1 MRNKTFYHI
10 KYRLSAILWIFL
22 STLSAVSAADVAT
35 LNVGC
40 FNIRFKT
47 SADQGELS
55 WDNRKSYV
63 ARTITDFGYD
73 IVGVNEMNAGSQQE
87 DMKRLLTEYSFVEW
101 GGNSSTVP
109 NQGTINAVLF
119 RTDKFDLLEE
129 GHYFLSTD
137 PSKSLLSWDNSNG
150 NKRFTVWAKLRVKAT
165 GEQLYYFITHLDH
178 QGSDA
183 RNEGTR
189 INIEKVRSISG
200 HYPAIICGDHNS
212 SAIRYPFYDLCSA
225 YLSDSRKVSETP
237 FPWPK
242 DGTLCKWDPEK
253 KDGTRLDYV
262 WVKGMKVHTY
272 RHINET
278 FGRGVTPSDHFPV
291 IASVSLEPF
300 TEKTHTRYVDINA
313 AEGGDGSKSAP
324 FRHIQEAVDATCN
337 GDTIYVAQG
346 QYTVTGTELSDGR
359 NATLDISHSLDIFGG
374 YDSAFEEVTG
384 CTVLSGDISGNDEIV
399 DGVWTGRE
407 ENAYRVVTVQKYCA
421 LTLRNFEIVGGN
433 ADGSATTGA
442 GIACLGSRLILDKVI
457 IRDNRSTGQGA
468 GIYAAGQL
476 LCTDCRFI
484 RNVSSANGGAYFTA
498 YAGVELWWRH
508 AMTGCYFSG
517 NEAVQGSAGYHS
529 GYSWAYLGHN
539 TYAGNKATYG
549 GTVSLNGTAYASR
562 TTLVNNTFVNNRI
575 EAVGGVI
582 NETKGGSAVYANL
595 NAASTVSI
603 INNTIVG
610 NHASC
615 YKNGVPTTDFCGA
628 AVHIYNG
635 TPFIFNNVIAG
646 NRSTSATGDVYNAGQ
661 PATTGYNLFS
671 STDNINITPSPTDI
685 SGTSVDASVLL
696 LGNMLESN
704 IVEGEIVPVLALNGG
719 PVETVKVKRRF
730 FGTHAIDVLPASQFD
745 EKLLNGD
752 VDNTI
757 ELRNKLIFDQRG
769 VARSTDGTSSIGA
782 YEYGKGGTGVTET
795 TAAADSPVRTY
806 QNGPTLYLSASTTLQ
821 DARIFSPAGSAVI
834 HLGEVSAGKTP
845 VDISRLYPG
854 VYILSW
860 KGGASRFIK
869 R

>member
-1 MRNKTFYHI
+1 MAFYHI
-10 KYRLSAILWIFL
+10 KYRLFAILWVLLPTIP
-22 STLSAVSAADVAT
+22 TVSVANTTT

-47 SADQGELS
+47 TADQGELS

-63 ARTITDFGYD
+63 ARTIIDFKYD

-87 DMKRLLTEYSFVEW
+87 DMKSLLPEYSFVEW

-109 NQGTINAVLF
+109 NQGTVNAVLF

-129 GHYFLSTD
+129 GHYFLCTD
-137 PSKSLLSWDNSNG
+137 PSKSLISWDNSSG
-150 NKRFTVWAKLRVKAT
+150 NKRFAVWAKLRVKET
-165 GEQLYYFITHLDH
+165 GELFYYFITHLDH
-178 QGSDA
+178 LGSDA

-225 YLSDSRKVSETP
+225 YLSDSRKVSEAP

-272 RHINET
+272 NHINET

-291 IASVSLEPF
+291 IVSISLMPFVAS
-300 TEKTHTRYVDINA
+300 HTRYVDINA
-313 AEGGDGSKSAP
+313 ADGGDGSKSAP
-324 FRHIQEAVDATCN
+324 FRNIQEAVDATCN

-346 QYTVTGTELSDGR
+346 HYSVSESELLKGR
-359 NATLDISHSLDIFGG
+359 SATLNIPHSLDIFGG
-374 YDSAFEEVTG
+374 YDSAFKEVTG
-384 CTVLSGDISGNDEIV
+384 RTVLSGDINGNDEIA
-399 DGVWTGRE
+399 DGVLTGNE

-421 LTLRNFEIVGGN
+421 LTLCNFEIVGGN
-433 ADGSATTGA
+433 ANGSVTTGA
-442 GIACLGSRLILDKVI
+442 GIAGLGSPLILNNVI
-457 IRDNRSTGQGA
+457 IRDNQSTGQGA

-476 LCTDCRFI
+476 LCTGCRFI
-484 RNVSSANGGAYFTA
+484 RNISSANGGAYFTA
-498 YAGVELWWRH
+498 YAGVELWWRY
-508 AMTGCYFSG
+508 AMTGCYFSE

-529 GYSWAYLGHN
+529 GYSWAYLGYN
-539 TYAGNKATYG
+539 TYACNRATYG
-549 GTVSLNGTAYASR
+549 GTVSLNGTAYASK

-575 EAVGGVI
+575 EATGGVI
-582 NETKGGSAVYANL
+582 NEIKGGSAVYANL
-595 NAASTVSI
+595 NAASTLSI
-603 INNTIVG
+603 VNNTIVG

-615 YKNGVPTTDFCGA
+615 YKNGTPTADFYGA

-646 NRSTSATGDVYNAGQ
+646 NRSTSIYTGDVYNAGQ
-661 PATTGYNLFS
+661 PATTGYNIFS
-671 STDNINITPSPTDI
+671 STDNIGITPAETDI
-685 SGTSVDASVLL
+685 LGTSADASILL

-704 IVEGEIVPVLALNGG
+704 IVEGDIVPVLALNGG
-719 PVETVKVKRRF
+719 PIETVKVKRRF
-730 FGTHAIDVLPASQFD
+730 FGSNAINVLPASQFE
-745 EKLLNGD
+745 EKLLKGD

-757 ELRNKLIFDQRG
+757 ELRDKLIFDQRG
-769 VARSTDGTSSIGA
+769 VERSTDGTSSIGA
-782 YEYGKGGTGVTET
+782 YEYGKGGTGITET
-795 TAAADSPVRTY
+795 AATSPVSTY
-806 QNGPTLYLSASTTLQ
+806 QNGSTLYLSAAMVLQ
-821 DARIFSPAGSAVI
+821 DVRIFSMTGSTVI
-834 HLGEVSAGKTP
+834 HLGEVNAGETP
-845 VDISRLYPG
+845 VNISRLYSG

-860 KGGASRFIK
+860 KGGTTRFVK
-869 R
+869 G

>member
-1 MRNKTFYHI
+1 MAFYHI
-10 KYRLSAILWIFL
+10 KYRLFAILWVLLPTIP
-22 STLSAVSAADVAT
+22 TVSVANTTT

-47 SADQGELS
+47 TADQGELS

-63 ARTITDFGYD
+63 ARTIIDFKYD

-87 DMKRLLTEYSFVEW
+87 DMKSLLPEYSFVEW

-109 NQGTINAVLF
+109 NQGTVNAVLF

-129 GHYFLSTD
+129 GHYFLCTD
-137 PSKSLLSWDNSNG
+137 PSKSLISWDNSSG
-150 NKRFTVWAKLRVKAT
+150 NKRFAVWAKLRVKET
-165 GEQLYYFITHLDH
+165 GELFYYFITHLDH
-178 QGSDA
+178 LGSDA

-225 YLSDSRKVSETP
+225 YLSDSRKVSEAP

-272 RHINET
+272 NHINET

-291 IASVSLEPF
+291 IVSISLMPFVAS
-300 TEKTHTRYVDINA
+300 HTRYVDINA
-313 AEGGDGSKSAP
+313 ADGGDGSKSAP
-324 FRHIQEAVDATCN
+324 FRNIQEAVDATCN

-346 QYTVTGTELSDGR
+346 HYSVTESELLKGR
-359 NATLDISHSLDIFGG
+359 SATLNIPHSLDIFGG
-374 YDSAFEEVTG
+374 YDSAFKEVTG
-384 CTVLSGDISGNDEIV
+384 RTVLSGDINGNDEIA
-399 DGVWTGRE
+399 DGVLTGNE

-421 LTLRNFEIVGGN
+421 LTLCNFEIVGGN
-433 ADGSATTGA
+433 ANGSVTTGA
-442 GIACLGSRLILDKVI
+442 GIAELGSPLILNNVI
-457 IRDNRSTGQGA
+457 IRDNQSTGQGA

-476 LCTDCRFI
+476 LCTGCRFI
-484 RNVSSANGGAYFTA
+484 RNISSANGGAYFTA
-498 YAGVELWWRH
+498 YAGVELWWRY
-508 AMTGCYFSG
+508 AMTGCYFSE

-529 GYSWAYLGHN
+529 GYSWAYLGYN
-539 TYAGNKATYG
+539 TYACNRATYG
-549 GTVSLNGTAYASR
+549 GTVSLNGTAYASK

-575 EAVGGVI
+575 EATGGVI
-582 NETKGGSAVYANL
+582 NEIKGGSAVYANL
-595 NAASTVSI
+595 NAASTLSI
-603 INNTIVG
+603 VNNTIVG

-615 YKNGVPTTDFCGA
+615 YKNGTPTADFYGA

-646 NRSTSATGDVYNAGQ
+646 NRSTSIYTGDVYNAGQ
-661 PATTGYNLFS
+661 PATTGYNIFS
-671 STDNINITPSPTDI
+671 SADNINITPAETDI
-685 SGTSVDASVLL
+685 LGTSADASILL

-704 IVEGEIVPVLALNGG
+704 IVEGDIVPVLALNGG
-719 PVETVKVKRRF
+719 SIETVKVKRRF
-730 FGTHAIDVLPASQFD
+730 FGSNAINVLPASQLE
-745 EKLLNGD
+745 EKLLKGD

-769 VARSTDGTSSIGA
+769 VERSTDGTSSIGA
-782 YEYGKGGTGVTET
+782 YEYGKGGTGITET
-795 TAAADSPVRTY
+795 AATSPVSTY
-806 QNGPTLYLSASTTLQ
+806 QNGSTLYLSAAMVLQ
-821 DARIFSPAGSAVI
+821 DVRIFSMTGSTVI
-834 HLGEVSAGKTP
+834 HLGEVNAGETP
-845 VDISRLYPG
+845 VNISRLYSG

-860 KGGASRFIK
+860 KGGTTRFVK
-869 R
+869 G

>member
-1 MRNKTFYHI
+1 MAFYHI
-10 KYRLSAILWIFL
+10 KYRLFAILWVLLPTIP
-22 STLSAVSAADVAT
+22 TVSVANTTT

-47 SADQGELS
+47 TADQGELS

-63 ARTITDFGYD
+63 ARTIIDFKYD

-87 DMKRLLTEYSFVEW
+87 DMKSLLPEYSFVEW

-109 NQGTINAVLF
+109 NQGTVNAVLF

-129 GHYFLSTD
+129 GHYFLCTD
-137 PSKSLLSWDNSNG
+137 PSKSLISWDNSSG
-150 NKRFTVWAKLRVKAT
+150 NKRFAVWAKLRVKET
-165 GEQLYYFITHLDH
+165 GELFYYFITHLDH
-178 QGSDA
+178 LGSDA

-225 YLSDSRKVSETP
+225 YLSDSRKVSEAP

-272 RHINET
+272 NHINET

-291 IASVSLEPF
+291 IVSISLMPFVAS
-300 TEKTHTRYVDINA
+300 HTRYVDINA
-313 AEGGDGSKSAP
+313 ADGGDGSKSAP
-324 FRHIQEAVDATCN
+324 FRNIQEAVDATCN

-346 QYTVTGTELSDGR
+346 HYSVTESELLKGR
-359 NATLDISHSLDIFGG
+359 SATLNIPHSLDIFGG
-374 YDSAFEEVTG
+374 YDSAFKEVTG
-384 CTVLSGDISGNDEIV
+384 RTVLSGDINGNDEIA
-399 DGVWTGRE
+399 DGVLTGNE

-421 LTLRNFEIVGGN
+421 LTLCNFEIVGGN
-433 ADGSATTGA
+433 ANGSVTTGA
-442 GIACLGSRLILDKVI
+442 GIAGLGSPLILNNVI
-457 IRDNRSTGQGA
+457 IRDNQSTGQGA

-476 LCTDCRFI
+476 LCTGCRFI
-484 RNVSSANGGAYFTA
+484 RNISSANGGAYFTA
-498 YAGVELWWRH
+498 YAGVELWWRY
-508 AMTGCYFSG
+508 AMTGCYFSE

-529 GYSWAYLGHN
+529 GYSWAYLGYN
-539 TYAGNKATYG
+539 TYACNRATYG
-549 GTVSLNGTAYASR
+549 GTVSLNGTAYASK

-575 EAVGGVI
+575 EATDGVI
-582 NETKGGSAVYANL
+582 NEIKGGSAVYANL
-595 NAASTVSI
+595 NAASTLSI
-603 INNTIVG
+603 VNNTIVG

-615 YKNGVPTTDFCGA
+615 YKNGTPTADFYGA

-646 NRSTSATGDVYNAGQ
+646 NRSTSIYTGDVYNAGQ
-661 PATTGYNLFS
+661 PATTGYNIFS
-671 STDNINITPSPTDI
+671 STDNIGITPAETDI
-685 SGTSVDASVLL
+685 LGTSADASILL

-704 IVEGEIVPVLALNGG
+704 IVEGDIVPVLALNGG
-719 PVETVKVKRRF
+719 SIETVKVKRRF
-730 FGTHAIDVLPASQFD
+730 FGSNAINVLPASQFE
-745 EKLLNGD
+745 EKLLKGD

-757 ELRNKLIFDQRG
+757 ELRDKLIFDQRG
-769 VARSTDGTSSIGA
+769 VERSTDGTSSIGA
-782 YEYGKGGTGVTET
+782 YEYGKGGTGITET
-795 TAAADSPVRTY
+795 AATSPVSTY
-806 QNGPTLYLSASTTLQ
+806 QNGSTLYLSAAMVLQ
-821 DARIFSPAGSAVI
+821 DVRIFSMTGSTVI
-834 HLGEVSAGKTP
+834 HLGEVNAGETP
-845 VDISRLYPG
+845 VNISRLYSG

-860 KGGASRFIK
+860 KGGTTRFVK
-869 R
+869 G

>member
-1 MRNKTFYHI
+1 MAFYHI
-10 KYRLSAILWIFL
+10 KYRLFAILWVLLPTIP
-22 STLSAVSAADVAT
+22 TVSVANTTT

-47 SADQGELS
+47 TADQGELS

-63 ARTITDFGYD
+63 ARTIIDFKYD

-87 DMKRLLTEYSFVEW
+87 DMKSLLPEYSFVEW

-109 NQGTINAVLF
+109 NQGTVNAVLF

-129 GHYFLSTD
+129 GHYFLCTD
-137 PSKSLLSWDNSNG
+137 PSKSLISWDNSSG
-150 NKRFTVWAKLRVKAT
+150 NKRFAVWAKLRVKET
-165 GEQLYYFITHLDH
+165 GELFYYFITHLDH
-178 QGSDA
+178 LGSDA

-212 SAIRYPFYDLCSA
+212 SAIRYLFYDLCSA
-225 YLSDSRKVSETP
+225 YLSDSRKVSEAP

-272 RHINET
+272 NHINET

-291 IASVSLEPF
+291 IVSISLMPFVAS
-300 TEKTHTRYVDINA
+300 HTRYVDINA
-313 AEGGDGSKSAP
+313 ADGGDGSKSAP
-324 FRHIQEAVDATCN
+324 FRNIQEAVDATCN

-346 QYTVTGTELSDGR
+346 HYSVTESELLKGR
-359 NATLDISHSLDIFGG
+359 SATLNIPHSLDIFGG
-374 YDSAFEEVTG
+374 YDSTFKEVTG
-384 CTVLSGDISGNDEIV
+384 RTVLSGDINGNDEIA
-399 DGVWTGRE
+399 DGVLTGNE

-421 LTLRNFEIVGGN
+421 LTLCNFEIVGGN
-433 ADGSATTGA
+433 ANGSVATGA
-442 GIACLGSRLILDKVI
+442 GIAGLGSPLILNNVI
-457 IRDNRSTGQGA
+457 IRDNQSTGQGA

-476 LCTDCRFI
+476 LCTGCRFI
-484 RNVSSANGGAYFTA
+484 RNISSANGGAYFTA
-498 YAGVELWWRH
+498 YAGVELWWRY
-508 AMTGCYFSG
+508 AMTGCYFSE

-529 GYSWAYLGHN
+529 GYLWAYLGYN
-539 TYAGNKATYG
+539 TYACNRATYG
-549 GTVSLNGTAYASR
+549 GTVSLNGTAYASK

-575 EAVGGVI
+575 EATGGVI
-582 NETKGGSAVYANL
+582 NEIKGGSAVYANL
-595 NAASTVSI
+595 NAASTLSI
-603 INNTIVG
+603 VNNTIVG

-615 YKNGVPTTDFCGA
+615 YKNGTPTADFYGA

-646 NRSTSATGDVYNAGQ
+646 NRSTSIYTGDVYNAGQ
-661 PATTGYNLFS
+661 PATTGYNIFS
-671 STDNINITPSPTDI
+671 STDNIGITPAETDI
-685 SGTSVDASVLL
+685 LGTSADASILL

-704 IVEGEIVPVLALNGG
+704 IVEGDIVPVLALNGG
-719 PVETVKVKRRF
+719 SIETVKVKRRF
-730 FGTHAIDVLPASQFD
+730 FGSNAINVLPASQFE
-745 EKLLNGD
+745 EKLLKGD

-757 ELRNKLIFDQRG
+757 ELRDKLIFDQRG
-769 VARSTDGTSSIGA
+769 VERSTDGTSSIGA
-782 YEYGKGGTGVTET
+782 YEYGKGGTGITET
-795 TAAADSPVRTY
+795 AATSPVSTY
-806 QNGPTLYLSASTTLQ
+806 QNGSTLYLSAAMALQ
-821 DARIFSPAGSAVI
+821 DVRIFSMTGSTGI
-834 HLGEVSAGKTP
+834 HLGEVNAGETP
-845 VDISRLYPG
+845 VNISRLYPG

-860 KGGASRFIK
+860 KGGTTRFVK
-869 R
+869 G

>member
-1 MRNKTFYHI
+1 MAFYHI
-10 KYRLSAILWIFL
+10 KYRLFAILWVLLPTIP
-22 STLSAVSAADVAT
+22 TVSVANTTT

-47 SADQGELS
+47 TADQGELS

-63 ARTITDFGYD
+63 ARTIIDFKYD

-87 DMKRLLTEYSFVEW
+87 DMKSLLPEYSFVEW

-109 NQGTINAVLF
+109 NQGTVNAVLF

-129 GHYFLSTD
+129 GHYFLCTD
-137 PSKSLLSWDNSNG
+137 PSKSLISWDNSSG
-150 NKRFTVWAKLRVKAT
+150 NKRFAVWAKLRVKET
-165 GEQLYYFITHLDH
+165 GELFYYFITHLDH
-178 QGSDA
+178 LGSDA

-225 YLSDSRKVSETP
+225 YLSDSRKVSEAP

-272 RHINET
+272 NHINET

-291 IASVSLEPF
+291 IVSISLMPFVAS
-300 TEKTHTRYVDINA
+300 HTRYVDINA
-313 AEGGDGSKSAP
+313 ADGGDGSKSAP
-324 FRHIQEAVDATCN
+324 FRNIQEAVDATCN

-346 QYTVTGTELSDGR
+346 HYSVTESELLKGR
-359 NATLDISHSLDIFGG
+359 SATLNIPHSLDIFGG
-374 YDSAFEEVTG
+374 YDSAFKEVTG
-384 CTVLSGDISGNDEIV
+384 RTVLSGDINGNDEIA
-399 DGVWTGRE
+399 DGVLTGNE

-421 LTLRNFEIVGGN
+421 LTLCNFEIVGGN
-433 ADGSATTGA
+433 ANGSVTTGA
-442 GIACLGSRLILDKVI
+442 GSAGLGSPLILNNVI
-457 IRDNRSTGQGA
+457 IRDNQSTGQGA

-476 LCTDCRFI
+476 LCTGCRFI
-484 RNVSSANGGAYFTA
+484 RNISSANGGAYFTA
-498 YAGVELWWRH
+498 YAGVELWWRY
-508 AMTGCYFSG
+508 AMTGCYFSE

-529 GYSWAYLGHN
+529 GYSWAYLGYN
-539 TYAGNKATYG
+539 TYACNRATYG
-549 GTVSLNGTAYASR
+549 GTVSLNGTAYASK

-575 EAVGGVI
+575 EATGGVI
-582 NETKGGSAVYANL
+582 NEIKGGSAVYANL
-595 NAASTVSI
+595 NAASTLSI
-603 INNTIVG
+603 VNNTIVG

-615 YKNGVPTTDFCGA
+615 YKNGTPTADFYGA

-646 NRSTSATGDVYNAGQ
+646 NRSTSIYTGDVYNAGQ
-661 PATTGYNLFS
+661 PATTGYNIFS
-671 STDNINITPSPTDI
+671 STDNIGITPAETDI
-685 SGTSVDASVLL
+685 LGTSADASILL

-704 IVEGEIVPVLALNGG
+704 IVEGDIVPVLALNGG
-719 PVETVKVKRRF
+719 SIETVKVKRRF
-730 FGTHAIDVLPASQFD
+730 FGSNAINVLPASQFE
-745 EKLLNGD
+745 EKLLKGD

-757 ELRNKLIFDQRG
+757 ELRDKLIFDQRG
-769 VARSTDGTSSIGA
+769 VERSTDGTSSIGA
-782 YEYGKGGTGVTET
+782 YEYGKGGTGITET
-795 TAAADSPVRTY
+795 AATSPVSTY
-806 QNGPTLYLSASTTLQ
+806 QNGSTLYLSAAMVLQ
-821 DARIFSPAGSAVI
+821 DVRIFSMTGSTVI
-834 HLGEVSAGKTP
+834 HLGEVNAGETP
-845 VDISRLYPG
+845 VNISRLYSG

-860 KGGASRFIK
+860 KGGTTRFVK
-869 R
+869 G

>member
-1 MRNKTFYHI
+1 MAFYHI
-10 KYRLSAILWIFL
+10 KYRLFAILWVLLPTIP
-22 STLSAVSAADVAT
+22 TVSVANTTT

-47 SADQGELS
+47 TADQGELS

-63 ARTITDFGYD
+63 ARTIIDFKYD
-73 IVGVNEMNAGSQQE
+73 IVGVNEMNVGSQQE
-87 DMKRLLTEYSFVEW
+87 DMKSLLPEYSFVEW

-109 NQGTINAVLF
+109 NQGTVNAVLF

-129 GHYFLSTD
+129 GHYFLCTD
-137 PSKSLLSWDNSNG
+137 PSKSLISWDNSSG
-150 NKRFTVWAKLRVKAT
+150 NKRFAVWAKLRVKET
-165 GEQLYYFITHLDH
+165 GELFYYFITHLDH
-178 QGSDA
+178 LGSDA

-225 YLSDSRKVSETP
+225 YLSDSRKVSEAP

-272 RHINET
+272 NHINET

-291 IASVSLEPF
+291 IVSISLMPFVAS
-300 TEKTHTRYVDINA
+300 HTRYVDINA
-313 AEGGDGSKSAP
+313 ADGGDGSKSAP
-324 FRHIQEAVDATCN
+324 FRNIQEAVDATCN

-346 QYTVTGTELSDGR
+346 HYSVTESELLKGR
-359 NATLDISHSLDIFGG
+359 SATLNIPHSLDIFGG
-374 YDSAFEEVTG
+374 YDSAFKEVTG
-384 CTVLSGDISGNDEIV
+384 RTVLSGDINGNDEIA
-399 DGVWTGRE
+399 DGVLTGNE

-421 LTLRNFEIVGGN
+421 LTLCNFEIVGGN
-433 ADGSATTGA
+433 ANGSVTTGA
-442 GIACLGSRLILDKVI
+442 GIAGLGSPLILNNVI
-457 IRDNRSTGQGA
+457 IRDNQSTGQGA

-476 LCTDCRFI
+476 LCTGCRFI
-484 RNVSSANGGAYFTA
+484 RNISSANGGAYFTA
-498 YAGVELWWRH
+498 YAGVELWWRY
-508 AMTGCYFSG
+508 AMTGCYFSE

-529 GYSWAYLGHN
+529 GYSWAYLGYN
-539 TYAGNKATYG
+539 TYACNRATYG
-549 GTVSLNGTAYASR
+549 GTVSLNGTAYASK

-575 EAVGGVI
+575 EATGGVI
-582 NETKGGSAVYANL
+582 NEIKGGSAVYANL
-595 NAASTVSI
+595 NAASTLSI
-603 INNTIVG
+603 VNNTIVG

-615 YKNGVPTTDFCGA
+615 YKNGTPTADFYGA

-646 NRSTSATGDVYNAGQ
+646 NRSTSIYTGDVYNAGQ
-661 PATTGYNLFS
+661 PATTGYNIFS
-671 STDNINITPSPTDI
+671 STDNIGITPAETDI
-685 SGTSVDASVLL
+685 LGTSADASILL

-704 IVEGEIVPVLALNGG
+704 IVEGDIVPVLALNGG
-719 PVETVKVKRRF
+719 SIETVKVKRRF
-730 FGTHAIDVLPASQFD
+730 FGSNAINVLPASQFE
-745 EKLLNGD
+745 EKLLKGD

-757 ELRNKLIFDQRG
+757 ELRDKLIFDQRG
-769 VARSTDGTSSIGA
+769 VERSTDGTSSIGA
-782 YEYGKGGTGVTET
+782 YEYGKGGTGITET
-795 TAAADSPVRTY
+795 AATSPVSTY
-806 QNGPTLYLSASTTLQ
+806 QNGSTLYLSAAMVLQ
-821 DARIFSPAGSAVI
+821 DVRIFSMTGSTVI
-834 HLGEVSAGKTP
+834 HLGEVNAGETP
-845 VDISRLYPG
+845 VNISRLYSG

-860 KGGASRFIK
+860 KGGTTRFVK
-869 R
+869 G

>member
-1 MRNKTFYHI
+1 MAFYHI
-10 KYRLSAILWIFL
+10 KYRLFAILWVLLPTIP
-22 STLSAVSAADVAT
+22 TVSVANTTT

-47 SADQGELS
+47 TADQGELS

-63 ARTITDFGYD
+63 ARTIIDFKYD

-87 DMKRLLTEYSFVEW
+87 DMKSLLPEYSFVEW

-109 NQGTINAVLF
+109 NQGTVNAVLF

-129 GHYFLSTD
+129 GHYFLCTD
-137 PSKSLLSWDNSNG
+137 PSKSLISWDNSSG
-150 NKRFTVWAKLRVKAT
+150 NKRFAVWAKLRVKET
-165 GEQLYYFITHLDH
+165 GELFYYFITHLDH
-178 QGSDA
+178 LGSDA

-225 YLSDSRKVSETP
+225 YLSDSRKVSEAP

-272 RHINET
+272 NHINET

-291 IASVSLEPF
+291 IVSISLMPFVAS
-300 TEKTHTRYVDINA
+300 HTRYVDINA
-313 AEGGDGSKSAP
+313 ADGGDGSKSAP
-324 FRHIQEAVDATCN
+324 FRNIQEAVDATCN

-346 QYTVTGTELSDGR
+346 HYSVTESELLKGR
-359 NATLDISHSLDIFGG
+359 SATLNIPHSLDIFGG
-374 YDSAFEEVTG
+374 YDSAFKEVTG
-384 CTVLSGDISGNDEIV
+384 RTVLSGDINGNDEIA
-399 DGVWTGRE
+399 DGVLTGNE

-421 LTLRNFEIVGGN
+421 LTLCNFEIVGGN
-433 ADGSATTGA
+433 ANGSVTTGA
-442 GIACLGSRLILDKVI
+442 GIAGLGSPLILNNVI
-457 IRDNRSTGQGA
+457 IRDNQSTGQGA

-476 LCTDCRFI
+476 LCTGCRFI
-484 RNVSSANGGAYFTA
+484 RNISSANGGAYFTA
-498 YAGVELWWRH
+498 YAGVELWWRY
-508 AMTGCYFSG
+508 AMTGCYFSE

-529 GYSWAYLGHN
+529 GYSWAYLGYN
-539 TYAGNKATYG
+539 TYACNRATYG
-549 GTVSLNGTAYASR
+549 GTVSLNGTAYASK

-575 EAVGGVI
+575 EATGGVI
-582 NETKGGSAVYANL
+582 NEIKGGSAVYANL
-595 NAASTVSI
+595 NAASTLSI
-603 INNTIVG
+603 VNNTIVG

-615 YKNGVPTTDFCGA
+615 YKNGTPTADFYGA

-646 NRSTSATGDVYNAGQ
+646 NRSTSIYTGDVYNAGQ
-661 PATTGYNLFS
+661 PATTGYNIFS
-671 STDNINITPSPTDI
+671 STDNIGITPAETDI
-685 SGTSVDASVLL
+685 LGTSADASILL

-704 IVEGEIVPVLALNGG
+704 IVEGDIVPVLALNGG
-719 PVETVKVKRRF
+719 SIETVKVKRRF
-730 FGTHAIDVLPASQFD
+730 FGSNAINVLPASQFE
-745 EKLLNGD
+745 EKLLKGD

-757 ELRNKLIFDQRG
+757 ELRDKLIFDQRG
-769 VARSTDGTSSIGA
+769 VERSTDGTSSIG
-782 YEYGKGGTGVTET
+782 V
-795 TAAADSPVRTY
+795 
-806 QNGPTLYLSASTTLQ
+806 
-821 DARIFSPAGSAVI
+821 
-834 HLGEVSAGKTP
+834 
-845 VDISRLYPG
+845 
-854 VYILSW
+854 
-860 KGGASRFIK
+860 
-869 R
+869 

>member
-1 MRNKTFYHI
+1 MAFYHI
-10 KYRLSAILWIFL
+10 KYRLFAILWVLLPTIP
-22 STLSAVSAADVAT
+22 TVSVANTTT

-47 SADQGELS
+47 TADQGELS

-63 ARTITDFGYD
+63 ARTIIDFKYD

-87 DMKRLLTEYSFVEW
+87 DMKSLLPEYSFVEW

-109 NQGTINAVLF
+109 NQGTVNAVLF

-129 GHYFLSTD
+129 GHYFLCTD
-137 PSKSLLSWDNSNG
+137 PSKSLISWDNSSG
-150 NKRFTVWAKLRVKAT
+150 NKRFAVWAKLRVKET
-165 GEQLYYFITHLDH
+165 GELFYYFITHLDH
-178 QGSDA
+178 LGSDA

-225 YLSDSRKVSETP
+225 YLSDSRKVSEAP

-242 DGTLCKWDPEK
+242 DGTFCKWDPEK

-272 RHINET
+272 NHINET

-291 IASVSLEPF
+291 IVSISLMPFVAS
-300 TEKTHTRYVDINA
+300 HTRYVDINA
-313 AEGGDGSKSAP
+313 ADGGDGSKSAP
-324 FRHIQEAVDATCN
+324 FRNIQEAVDATCN

-346 QYTVTGTELSDGR
+346 HYSVTESELLKGR
-359 NATLDISHSLDIFGG
+359 SATLNIPHSLDIFGG
-374 YDSAFEEVTG
+374 YDSAFKEVTG
-384 CTVLSGDISGNDEIV
+384 RTVLSGDINGNDEIA
-399 DGVWTGRE
+399 DGVLTGNE

-421 LTLRNFEIVGGN
+421 LTLCNFEIVGGN
-433 ADGSATTGA
+433 ANGSVTTGA
-442 GIACLGSRLILDKVI
+442 GIAGLGSPLILNNVI
-457 IRDNRSTGQGA
+457 IRDNQSTGQGA

-476 LCTDCRFI
+476 LCTGCRFI
-484 RNVSSANGGAYFTA
+484 RNISSANGGAYFTA
-498 YAGVELWWRH
+498 YAGVELWWRY
-508 AMTGCYFSG
+508 AMTGCYFSE

-529 GYSWAYLGHN
+529 GYSWAYLGYN
-539 TYAGNKATYG
+539 TYACNRATYG
-549 GTVSLNGTAYASR
+549 GTVSLNGTAYASK

-575 EAVGGVI
+575 EATGGVI
-582 NETKGGSAVYANL
+582 NEIKGGSAVYANL
-595 NAASTVSI
+595 NAASTLSI
-603 INNTIVG
+603 VNNTIVG

-615 YKNGVPTTDFCGA
+615 YKNGTPTADFYGA

-646 NRSTSATGDVYNAGQ
+646 NRSTSIYTGDVYNAGQ
-661 PATTGYNLFS
+661 PATTGYNIFS
-671 STDNINITPSPTDI
+671 STDNIGITPAETDI
-685 SGTSVDASVLL
+685 LGTSADASILL

-704 IVEGEIVPVLALNGG
+704 IVEGDIVPVLALNGG
-719 PVETVKVKRRF
+719 SIETVKVKRRF
-730 FGTHAIDVLPASQFD
+730 FGSNAINVLPASQFE
-745 EKLLNGD
+745 EKLLKGD

-757 ELRNKLIFDQRG
+757 ELRDKLIFDQRG
-769 VARSTDGTSSIGA
+769 VERSTDGTSSIGA
-782 YEYGKGGTGVTET
+782 YEYGKGGTGITET
-795 TAAADSPVRTY
+795 AATSPVSTY
-806 QNGPTLYLSASTTLQ
+806 QNGSTLYLSAAMVLQ
-821 DARIFSPAGSAVI
+821 DVRIFSMTGSTVI
-834 HLGEVSAGKTP
+834 HLGEVNAGETP
-845 VDISRLYPG
+845 VNISRLYSG

-860 KGGASRFIK
+860 KGGTTRFVK
-869 R
+869 G

>member
-1 MRNKTFYHI
+1 MAFYHI
-10 KYRLSAILWIFL
+10 KYRLFAILWVLLPTIP
-22 STLSAVSAADVAT
+22 TVSVANTTT

-47 SADQGELS
+47 TADQGELS

-63 ARTITDFGYD
+63 ARTIIDFKYD

-87 DMKRLLTEYSFVEW
+87 DMKSLLPEYSFVEW

-109 NQGTINAVLF
+109 NQGTVNAVLF

-129 GHYFLSTD
+129 GHYFLCTD
-137 PSKSLLSWDNSNG
+137 PSKSLISWDNSSG
-150 NKRFTVWAKLRVKAT
+150 NKRFAVWAKLRVKET
-165 GEQLYYFITHLDH
+165 GELFYYFITHLDH
-178 QGSDA
+178 LGSDA

-225 YLSDSRKVSETP
+225 YLSDSRKVSEAP

-272 RHINET
+272 NHINET

-291 IASVSLEPF
+291 IVSRSLMPVVAS
-300 TEKTHTRYVDINA
+300 HTRYVDVNA
-313 AEGGDGSKSAP
+313 ADGGDGSKSAP
-324 FRHIQEAVDATCN
+324 FRNIQEAVDATCN

-346 QYTVTGTELSDGR
+346 HYSVTESELLKGR
-359 NATLDISHSLDIFGG
+359 SATLNIPHSLDIFGG
-374 YDSAFEEVTG
+374 YDSAFKEVTG
-384 CTVLSGDISGNDEIV
+384 RTVLSGDINGNDEIA
-399 DGVWTGRE
+399 DGVLTGNE

-421 LTLRNFEIVGGN
+421 LTLCNFEIVGGN
-433 ADGSATTGA
+433 ANGSVTTGA
-442 GIACLGSRLILDKVI
+442 GIAGLGSPLILNNVI
-457 IRDNRSTGQGA
+457 IRDNQSTGQGA

-476 LCTDCRFI
+476 LCTGCRFI
-484 RNVSSANGGAYFTA
+484 RNISSANGGAYFTA
-498 YAGVELWWRH
+498 YAGVELWWRY
-508 AMTGCYFSG
+508 AMTGCYFSE

-529 GYSWAYLGHN
+529 GYSWAYLGYN
-539 TYAGNKATYG
+539 TYACNRATYG
-549 GTVSLNGTAYASR
+549 GTVSLNGAAYASK

-575 EAVGGVI
+575 EATGGVI
-582 NETKGGSAVYANL
+582 NEIKGGSAVYANL
-595 NAASTVSI
+595 NAASTLSI
-603 INNTIVG
+603 VNNTIVG

-615 YKNGVPTTDFCGA
+615 YKNGTPTADFYGA

-646 NRSTSATGDVYNAGQ
+646 NRSTSIYTGDVYNAGQ
-661 PATTGYNLFS
+661 PATTGYNIFS
-671 STDNINITPSPTDI
+671 STDNIGITPAETDI
-685 SGTSVDASVLL
+685 LGTSADASILL

-704 IVEGEIVPVLALNGG
+704 IVEGDIVPVLALNGG
-719 PVETVKVKRRF
+719 SIETVKVKRRF
-730 FGTHAIDVLPASQFD
+730 FGSNAINVLPASQFE
-745 EKLLNGD
+745 EKLLKGD

-757 ELRNKLIFDQRG
+757 ELRDKLIFDQRG
-769 VARSTDGTSSIGA
+769 VERSTDGTSSIGA
-782 YEYGKGGTGVTET
+782 YEYGKGGTGITET
-795 TAAADSPVRTY
+795 AATSPVSTY
-806 QNGPTLYLSASTTLQ
+806 QNGSTLYLSAAMALQ
-821 DARIFSPAGSAVI
+821 DVRIFSMTGSTVI
-834 HLGEVSAGKTP
+834 HLGEVNAGETP
-845 VDISRLYPG
+845 VNISRLYPG

-860 KGGASRFIK
+860 KGGTTRFVK
-869 R
+869 G

>member
-1 MRNKTFYHI
+1 MAFYHI
-10 KYRLSAILWIFL
+10 KYRLFAILWVLLPTIP
-22 STLSAVSAADVAT
+22 TVSVANTTT

-47 SADQGELS
+47 TADQGELS

-63 ARTITDFGYD
+63 ARTIIDFKYD

-87 DMKRLLTEYSFVEW
+87 DMKSLLPEYSFVEW

-109 NQGTINAVLF
+109 NQGTVNAVLF

-129 GHYFLSTD
+129 GHYFLCTD
-137 PSKSLLSWDNSNG
+137 PSKSLISWDNSSG
-150 NKRFTVWAKLRVKAT
+150 NKRFAVWAKLRVKET
-165 GEQLYYFITHLDH
+165 GELFYYFITHLDH
-178 QGSDA
+178 LGSDA

-225 YLSDSRKVSETP
+225 YLSDSRKVSEAP

-272 RHINET
+272 NHINET

-291 IASVSLEPF
+291 IVSISLMPFVAS
-300 TEKTHTRYVDINA
+300 HTRYVDINA
-313 AEGGDGSKSAP
+313 ADGGDGSKSAP
-324 FRHIQEAVDATCN
+324 FRNIQEAVDATCN

-346 QYTVTGTELSDGR
+346 HYSVTESELLKGR
-359 NATLDISHSLDIFGG
+359 SATLNIPHSLDIFGG
-374 YDSAFEEVTG
+374 YDSAFKEVTG
-384 CTVLSGDISGNDEIV
+384 RTVLSGDINGNDEIA
-399 DGVWTGRE
+399 DGVLTGNE

-421 LTLRNFEIVGGN
+421 LTLCNFEIVGGN
-433 ADGSATTGA
+433 ANGSVTTGA
-442 GIACLGSRLILDKVI
+442 GIAGLGSPLILNNVI
-457 IRDNRSTGQGA
+457 IRDNQSTGQGA

-476 LCTDCRFI
+476 LCTGCRFI
-484 RNVSSANGGAYFTA
+484 RNISSANGGAYFTA
-498 YAGVELWWRH
+498 YAGVELWWRY
-508 AMTGCYFSG
+508 AMTGCYFSE

-529 GYSWAYLGHN
+529 GYSWAYLGYN
-539 TYAGNKATYG
+539 TYACNRATYG
-549 GTVSLNGTAYASR
+549 GTVSLNGTAYASK

-575 EAVGGVI
+575 EATGGVI
-582 NETKGGSAVYANL
+582 NEIKGGSAVYANL
-595 NAASTVSI
+595 NAASTLSI
-603 INNTIVG
+603 VNNTIVG

-615 YKNGVPTTDFCGA
+615 YKNGTPTADFYGA

-646 NRSTSATGDVYNAGQ
+646 NRSTSIYTGDVYNAGQ
-661 PATTGYNLFS
+661 PATTGYNIFS
-671 STDNINITPSPTDI
+671 STDNIGITPAETDI
-685 SGTSVDASVLL
+685 LGTSADASILL

-704 IVEGEIVPVLALNGG
+704 IVEGDIVPVLALNGG
-719 PVETVKVKRRF
+719 SIETVKVKRRF
-730 FGTHAIDVLPASQFD
+730 FGSNAINVLPASQFE
-745 EKLLNGD
+745 EKLLKGD

-757 ELRNKLIFDQRG
+757 ELRDKLIFDQRG
-769 VARSTDGTSSIGA
+769 VERSTDGTSSIGA
-782 YEYGKGGTGVTET
+782 YEYGKGGTGITET
-795 TAAADSPVRTY
+795 AATSPVSTY
-806 QNGPTLYLSASTTLQ
+806 QNGSTLYLSAAMVLQ
-821 DARIFSPAGSAVI
+821 DVRIFSMTGSTVI
-834 HLGEVSAGKTP
+834 HLGEVNAGETP
-845 VDISRLYPG
+845 VNISRLYSG

-860 KGGASRFIK
+860 KGGTTRFVK
-869 R
+869 G

>member
-1 MRNKTFYHI
+1 MAFYHI
-10 KYRLSAILWIFL
+10 KYRLFAILWVLLPTIP
-22 STLSAVSAADVAT
+22 TVSVANTTT

-47 SADQGELS
+47 TADQGELS

-63 ARTITDFGYD
+63 ARTIIDFKYD

-87 DMKRLLTEYSFVEW
+87 DMKSLLPEYSFVEW

-109 NQGTINAVLF
+109 NQGTVNAVLF

-129 GHYFLSTD
+129 GHYFLCTD
-137 PSKSLLSWDNSNG
+137 PSKSLISWDNSSG
-150 NKRFTVWAKLRVKAT
+150 NKRFTVWAKLRVKET
-165 GEQLYYFITHLDH
+165 GELFYYFITHLDH
-178 QGSDA
+178 LGSDA

-225 YLSDSRKVSETP
+225 YLSDSRKVSEAP

-272 RHINET
+272 NHINET

-291 IASVSLEPF
+291 IVSISLMPFVAS
-300 TEKTHTRYVDINA
+300 HTRYVDVNA
-313 AEGGDGSKSAP
+313 ADGGDGSKSAP
-324 FRHIQEAVDATCN
+324 FRNIQEAVDATCN

-346 QYTVTGTELSDGR
+346 HYSVTESELLKGR
-359 NATLDISHSLDIFGG
+359 SATLNIPHSLDIFGG
-374 YDSAFEEVTG
+374 YDSAFKEVTG
-384 CTVLSGDISGNDEIV
+384 RTVLSGDINGNDEIA
-399 DGVWTGRE
+399 DGVLTGNE

-421 LTLRNFEIVGGN
+421 LTLCNFEIVGGN
-433 ADGSATTGA
+433 ANGSVTTGA
-442 GIACLGSRLILDKVI
+442 GIAGLGSPLILNNVI
-457 IRDNRSTGQGA
+457 IRDNQSTGQGA

-476 LCTDCRFI
+476 LCTGCRFI
-484 RNVSSANGGAYFTA
+484 RNISSANGGAYFTA
-498 YAGVELWWRH
+498 YTGVELWWRY
-508 AMTGCYFSG
+508 AMTGCYFSE

-529 GYSWAYLGHN
+529 GYSWAYLGYN
-539 TYAGNKATYG
+539 TYACNRATYG
-549 GTVSLNGTAYASR
+549 GTVSLNGAAYASK

-575 EAVGGVI
+575 EATGGVI
-582 NETKGGSAVYANL
+582 NEIKGGSAVYANL
-595 NAASTVSI
+595 NAASTLSI
-603 INNTIVG
+603 VNNTIVG

-615 YKNGVPTTDFCGA
+615 YKNGTPTADFYGA

-646 NRSTSATGDVYNAGQ
+646 NRSTSIYTGDVYNAGQ
-661 PATTGYNLFS
+661 PATTGYNIFS
-671 STDNINITPSPTDI
+671 STDNIGITPAETDI
-685 SGTSVDASVLL
+685 LGTSADASILL

-704 IVEGEIVPVLALNGG
+704 IVEGDIVPVLALNGG
-719 PVETVKVKRRF
+719 SIETVKVKRRF
-730 FGTHAIDVLPASQFD
+730 FGSNAINVLPASQFE
-745 EKLLNGD
+745 EKLLKGD

-757 ELRNKLIFDQRG
+757 ELRDKLIFDQRG
-769 VARSTDGTSSIGA
+769 VERSTDGTSSIGA
-782 YEYGKGGTGVTET
+782 YEYGKGGTGITET
-795 TAAADSPVRTY
+795 AATSPVSTY
-806 QNGPTLYLSASTTLQ
+806 QNGSTLYLSAAMALQ
-821 DARIFSPAGSAVI
+821 DVRIFSMTGSTVI
-834 HLGEVSAGKTP
+834 HLGEVNAGETP
-845 VDISRLYPG
+845 VNISRLYPG

-860 KGGASRFIK
+860 KGGTTRFVK
-869 R
+869 G

>member
-1 MRNKTFYHI
+1 MAFYHI
-10 KYRLSAILWIFL
+10 KYRLFAILWVLL
-22 STLSAVSAADVAT
+22 STIPTVSVANTTT

-47 SADQGELS
+47 TADQGELS

-63 ARTITDFGYD
+63 ARTIIDFKYD

-87 DMKRLLTEYSFVEW
+87 DMKSLLPEYSFVEW

-109 NQGTINAVLF
+109 NQGTVNAVLF

-129 GHYFLSTD
+129 GHYFLCTD
-137 PSKSLLSWDNSNG
+137 PSKSLISWDNSSG
-150 NKRFTVWAKLRVKAT
+150 NKRFAVWAKLRVKET
-165 GEQLYYFITHLDH
+165 GELFYYFITHLDH
-178 QGSDA
+178 LGSDA

-225 YLSDSRKVSETP
+225 YLSDSRKVSEAP

-272 RHINET
+272 NHINET

-291 IASVSLEPF
+291 IVSISLMPFVAS
-300 TEKTHTRYVDINA
+300 HTRYVDINA
-313 AEGGDGSKSAP
+313 ADGGDGSKSAP
-324 FRHIQEAVDATCN
+324 FRNIQEAVDATCN

-346 QYTVTGTELSDGR
+346 HYSVTESELLKGR
-359 NATLDISHSLDIFGG
+359 SATLNIPHSLDIFGG
-374 YDSAFEEVTG
+374 YDSTFKEVTG
-384 CTVLSGDISGNDEIV
+384 RTVLSGDINGNDEIA
-399 DGVWTGRE
+399 DGVLTGNE

-421 LTLRNFEIVGGN
+421 LTLCNFEIVGGN
-433 ADGSATTGA
+433 ANGSVTTGA
-442 GIACLGSRLILDKVI
+442 GIAGLGSPLILNNVI
-457 IRDNRSTGQGA
+457 IRDNQSTGQGA

-476 LCTDCRFI
+476 LCTGCRFI
-484 RNVSSANGGAYFTA
+484 RNISSANGGAYFTA
-498 YAGVELWWRH
+498 YAGVELWWRY
-508 AMTGCYFSG
+508 AMTGCYFSE
-517 NEAVQGSAGYHS
+517 NEAIQGSAGFHS
-529 GYSWAYLGHN
+529 GYSWAYLGYN
-539 TYAGNKATYG
+539 TYACNKATYG
-549 GTVSLNGTAYASR
+549 GTVSLNGTAYASK

-575 EAVGGVI
+575 EATGGVI
-582 NETKGGSAVYANL
+582 NEIKGGSAVYANL
-595 NAASTVSI
+595 NAASTLSI
-603 INNTIVG
+603 VNNTIVG

-615 YKNGVPTTDFCGA
+615 YKNGTPTADFYGA

-646 NRSTSATGDVYNAGQ
+646 NRSTSIYTGDVYNAGQ
-661 PATTGYNLFS
+661 PATTGYNIFS
-671 STDNINITPSPTDI
+671 STDNIGITPAETDI
-685 SGTSVDASVLL
+685 LGTSADASILL

-704 IVEGEIVPVLALNGG
+704 IVEGDIVPVLALNGG
-719 PVETVKVKRRF
+719 SIETVKVKRRF
-730 FGTHAIDVLPASQFD
+730 FGSNAINVLPASQFE
-745 EKLLNGD
+745 EKLLKGD

-757 ELRNKLIFDQRG
+757 ELRDKLIFDQRG
-769 VARSTDGTSSIGA
+769 VERSTDGTSSIGA
-782 YEYGKGGTGVTET
+782 YEYGKGGTGITET
-795 TAAADSPVRTY
+795 TITTSPVQTY
-806 QNGPTLYLSASTTLQ
+806 QNGPILYLSAAMVLQ
-821 DARIFSPAGSAVI
+821 DVRIFSMTGSTVI
-834 HLGEVSAGKTP
+834 HLGEVNAGETP
-845 VDISRLYPG
+845 VNISRLYPG

-860 KGGASRFIK
+860 KGGTTRFVK
-869 R
+869 G

>member
-1 MRNKTFYHI
+1 MAFYHI
-10 KYRLSAILWIFL
+10 KYRLFAILWVLLPTIP
-22 STLSAVSAADVAT
+22 TVSVANTTT

-47 SADQGELS
+47 TADQGELS

-63 ARTITDFGYD
+63 ARTIIDFKYD

-87 DMKRLLTEYSFVEW
+87 DMKSLLPEYSFVEW

-109 NQGTINAVLF
+109 NQGTVNAVLF

-129 GHYFLSTD
+129 GHYFLCTD
-137 PSKSLLSWDNSNG
+137 PSKSLISWDNSSG
-150 NKRFTVWAKLRVKAT
+150 NKRFAVWAKLRVKET
-165 GEQLYYFITHLDH
+165 GELFYYFITHLDH
-178 QGSDA
+178 LGSDA

-225 YLSDSRKVSETP
+225 YLSDSRKVSEAP

-272 RHINET
+272 NHINET

-291 IASVSLEPF
+291 IVSISLMPFVAS
-300 TEKTHTRYVDINA
+300 HTRYVDVNA
-313 AEGGDGSKSAP
+313 ADGGDGSKSAP
-324 FRHIQEAVDATCN
+324 FRNIQEAVDATCN

-346 QYTVTGTELSDGR
+346 HYSVTESELLKGR
-359 NATLDISHSLDIFGG
+359 SATLNIPHSLDIFGG
-374 YDSAFEEVTG
+374 YDSAFKEVTG
-384 CTVLSGDISGNDEIV
+384 RTVLSGDINGNDEIA
-399 DGVWTGRE
+399 DGVLTGNE

-421 LTLRNFEIVGGN
+421 LTLCNFEIVGGN
-433 ADGSATTGA
+433 ANGSVTTGA
-442 GIACLGSRLILDKVI
+442 GIAGLGSPLILNNVI
-457 IRDNRSTGQGA
+457 IRDNQSTGQGA

-476 LCTDCRFI
+476 LCTGCRFI
-484 RNVSSANGGAYFTA
+484 RNISSANGGAYFTA
-498 YAGVELWWRH
+498 YTGVELWWRY
-508 AMTGCYFSG
+508 AMTGCYFSE

-529 GYSWAYLGHN
+529 GYSWAYLGYN
-539 TYAGNKATYG
+539 TYACNRATYG
-549 GTVSLNGTAYASR
+549 GTVSLNGAAYASK

-575 EAVGGVI
+575 EATGGVI
-582 NETKGGSAVYANL
+582 NEKKGGSAVYANL
-595 NAASTVSI
+595 NAASTLSI
-603 INNTIVG
+603 VNNTIVG

-615 YKNGVPTTDFCGA
+615 YKNGTPTADFYGA

-646 NRSTSATGDVYNAGQ
+646 NRSTSIYTGDVYNAGQ
-661 PATTGYNLFS
+661 PATTGYNIFS
-671 STDNINITPSPTDI
+671 STDNIGITPAETDI
-685 SGTSVDASVLL
+685 LGTSVDASILL

-704 IVEGEIVPVLALNGG
+704 IVEGDIVPALALNGG
-719 PVETVKVKRRF
+719 SIETVKVKRRF
-730 FGTHAIDVLPASQFD
+730 FGSNAINVLPASQFE
-745 EKLLNGD
+745 EKLLKGD

-757 ELRNKLIFDQRG
+757 ELRDKLIFDQRG
-769 VARSTDGTSSIGA
+769 VERSTDGTSSIGA
-782 YEYGKGGTGVTET
+782 YEYGKGGTGITET
-795 TAAADSPVRTY
+795 AATSPVSTY
-806 QNGPTLYLSASTTLQ
+806 QNGSTLYLSAAMALQ
-821 DARIFSPAGSAVI
+821 DVRIFSMTGSTVI
-834 HLGEVSAGKTP
+834 HLGEVNAGETP
-845 VDISRLYPG
+845 VNISRLYPG

-860 KGGASRFIK
+860 KGGTTRFVK
-869 R
+869 G

>member
-1 MRNKTFYHI
+1 MAFYHI
-10 KYRLSAILWIFL
+10 KYRLFAILWVLLPTIP
-22 STLSAVSAADVAT
+22 TVSVANTTT

-47 SADQGELS
+47 TADQGELS

-63 ARTITDFGYD
+63 ARTIIDFKYD

-87 DMKRLLTEYSFVEW
+87 DMKSLLPEYSFVEW

-109 NQGTINAVLF
+109 NQGTVNAVLF

-129 GHYFLSTD
+129 GHYFLCTD
-137 PSKSLLSWDNSNG
+137 PSKSLISWDNSSG
-150 NKRFTVWAKLRVKAT
+150 NKRFAVWAKLRVKET
-165 GEQLYYFITHLDH
+165 GELFYYFITHLDH
-178 QGSDA
+178 LGSDA

-225 YLSDSRKVSETP
+225 YLSDSRKVSEAP

-272 RHINET
+272 NHINET

-291 IASVSLEPF
+291 IVSISLMPFVAS
-300 TEKTHTRYVDINA
+300 HTRYVDINA
-313 AEGGDGSKSAP
+313 ADGGDGSKSAP
-324 FRHIQEAVDATCN
+324 FRNIQEAVDATCN

-346 QYTVTGTELSDGR
+346 HYSVTESELLKGR
-359 NATLDISHSLDIFGG
+359 SATLNIPHSLDIFGG
-374 YDSAFEEVTG
+374 YDSAFKEVTG
-384 CTVLSGDISGNDEIV
+384 RTVLSGDINGNDEIA
-399 DGVWTGRE
+399 DGVLTGNE

-421 LTLRNFEIVGGN
+421 LTLCNFEIVGGN
-433 ADGSATTGA
+433 ANGSVTTGA
-442 GIACLGSRLILDKVI
+442 GIAGLGSPLILNNVI
-457 IRDNRSTGQGA
+457 IRDNQSTGQGA

-476 LCTDCRFI
+476 LCTGCRFI
-484 RNVSSANGGAYFTA
+484 RNMSSANGGAYFTA
-498 YAGVELWWRH
+498 YAGVELWWRY
-508 AMTGCYFSG
+508 AMTGCYFSE

-529 GYSWAYLGHN
+529 GYSWAYLGYN
-539 TYAGNKATYG
+539 TYACNRATYG
-549 GTVSLNGTAYASR
+549 GTVSLNGTAYASK

-575 EAVGGVI
+575 EATGGVI
-582 NETKGGSAVYANL
+582 NEIKGGSAVYANL
-595 NAASTVSI
+595 NAASTLSI
-603 INNTIVG
+603 VNNTIVG

-615 YKNGVPTTDFCGA
+615 YKNGTPTADFYGA

-646 NRSTSATGDVYNAGQ
+646 NRSTSIYTGDVYNAGQ
-661 PATTGYNLFS
+661 PATTGYNIFS
-671 STDNINITPSPTDI
+671 STDNIGITPAETDI
-685 SGTSVDASVLL
+685 LGTSADASILL

-704 IVEGEIVPVLALNGG
+704 IVEGDIVPVLALNGG
-719 PVETVKVKRRF
+719 SIETVKVKRRF
-730 FGTHAIDVLPASQFD
+730 FGSNAINVLPASQFE
-745 EKLLNGD
+745 EKLLKGD

-757 ELRNKLIFDQRG
+757 ELRDKLIFDQRG
-769 VARSTDGTSSIGA
+769 VERSTDGTSSIGA
-782 YEYGKGGTGVTET
+782 YEYGKGGTGITET
-795 TAAADSPVRTY
+795 AATSPVSTY
-806 QNGPTLYLSASTTLQ
+806 QNGSTLYLSAAMVLQ
-821 DARIFSPAGSAVI
+821 DVRIFSMTGSTVI
-834 HLGEVSAGKTP
+834 HLGEVNAGETP
-845 VDISRLYPG
+845 VNISRLYSG

-860 KGGASRFIK
+860 KGGTTRFVK
-869 R
+869 G

>member
-1 MRNKTFYHI
+1 MAFYHI
-10 KYRLSAILWIFL
+10 KYRLFAILWVLL
-22 STLSAVSAADVAT
+22 STIPTVSVANTTT

-47 SADQGELS
+47 TADQGELS

-63 ARTITDFGYD
+63 ARTIIDFKYD

-87 DMKRLLTEYSFVEW
+87 DMKSLLPEYSFVEW

-109 NQGTINAVLF
+109 NQGTVNAVLF

-129 GHYFLSTD
+129 GHYFLCTD
-137 PSKSLLSWDNSNG
+137 PSKSLISWDNSSG
-150 NKRFTVWAKLRVKAT
+150 NKRFAVWAKLRVKET
-165 GEQLYYFITHLDH
+165 GELFYYFITHLDH
-178 QGSDA
+178 LGSDA

-225 YLSDSRKVSETP
+225 YLSDSRKVSEAP

-272 RHINET
+272 NHINET

-291 IASVSLEPF
+291 IVSISLMPFVAS
-300 TEKTHTRYVDINA
+300 HTRYVDINA
-313 AEGGDGSKSAP
+313 ADGGDGSKSAP
-324 FRHIQEAVDATCN
+324 SRNIQEAVDATCN

-346 QYTVTGTELSDGR
+346 HYSVTESELLKGR
-359 NATLDISHSLDIFGG
+359 SATLNIPHSLDIFGG
-374 YDSAFEEVTG
+374 YDSTFKEVTG
-384 CTVLSGDISGNDEIV
+384 RTVLSGDINGNDEIA
-399 DGVWTGRE
+399 DGVLTGNE

-421 LTLRNFEIVGGN
+421 LTLCNFEIVGGN
-433 ADGSATTGA
+433 ANGSVTTGA
-442 GIACLGSRLILDKVI
+442 GIAGLGSPLILNNVI
-457 IRDNRSTGQGA
+457 IRDNQSTGQGA

-476 LCTDCRFI
+476 LCTGCRFI
-484 RNVSSANGGAYFTA
+484 RNISSANGGAYFTA
-498 YAGVELWWRH
+498 YAGVELWWRY
-508 AMTGCYFSG
+508 AMTGCYFSE
-517 NEAVQGSAGYHS
+517 NEAIQGSAGYHS
-529 GYSWAYLGHN
+529 GYSWAYLGYN
-539 TYAGNKATYG
+539 TYACNKATYG
-549 GTVSLNGTAYASR
+549 GTVSLNGTAYASK

-575 EAVGGVI
+575 EATGGVI
-582 NETKGGSAVYANL
+582 NEIKGGSAVYANL
-595 NAASTVSI
+595 NAASTLSI
-603 INNTIVG
+603 VNNTIVG

-615 YKNGVPTTDFCGA
+615 YKNGTPTADFYGA

-646 NRSTSATGDVYNAGQ
+646 NRSTSIYTGDVYNAGQ
-661 PATTGYNLFS
+661 PATTGYNIFS
-671 STDNINITPSPTDI
+671 STDNIGITPAETDI
-685 SGTSVDASVLL
+685 LGTSVDASILL

-704 IVEGEIVPVLALNGG
+704 IVEGDIVPVLALNGG
-719 PVETVKVKRRF
+719 SIETVKVKRRF
-730 FGTHAIDVLPASQFD
+730 FGSNAINVLPASQFE
-745 EKLLNGD
+745 EKLLKGD

-757 ELRNKLIFDQRG
+757 ELRDKLIFDQRG
-769 VARSTDGTSSIGA
+769 VERSTDGTSSIGA
-782 YEYGKGGTGVTET
+782 YEYGKGGTGITET
-795 TAAADSPVRTY
+795 TITTSPVQTY
-806 QNGPTLYLSASTTLQ
+806 QNGPILYLSAAMVLQ
-821 DARIFSPAGSAVI
+821 DVRIFSMTGSTVI
-834 HLGEVSAGKTP
+834 HLGEVNAGETP
-845 VDISRLYPG
+845 VNISRLYPG

-860 KGGASRFIK
+860 KGGTTRFVK
-869 R
+869 G

>member
-1 MRNKTFYHI
+1 MAFYHI
-10 KYRLSAILWIFL
+10 KYRLFAILWVLLPTIP
-22 STLSAVSAADVAT
+22 TVSVANTTT

-47 SADQGELS
+47 TADQGELS

-63 ARTITDFGYD
+63 ARTIIDFKYD

-87 DMKRLLTEYSFVEW
+87 DMKSLLPEYSFVEW

-109 NQGTINAVLF
+109 NQGTVNAVLF

-129 GHYFLSTD
+129 GHYFLCTD
-137 PSKSLLSWDNSNG
+137 PSKSLISWDNSSG
-150 NKRFTVWAKLRVKAT
+150 NKRFAVWAKLRVKET
-165 GEQLYYFITHLDH
+165 SELFYYFITHLDH
-178 QGSDA
+178 LGSDA

-225 YLSDSRKVSETP
+225 YLSDSRKVSEAP

-272 RHINET
+272 NHINET

-291 IASVSLEPF
+291 IVSISLMPFVAS
-300 TEKTHTRYVDINA
+300 HTRYVDVNA
-313 AEGGDGSKSAP
+313 ADGGNGSKSAP
-324 FRHIQEAVDATCN
+324 FRNIQEAVDATCN

-346 QYTVTGTELSDGR
+346 HYSVTESELLKGR
-359 NATLDISHSLDIFGG
+359 SATLNIPHSLDIFGG
-374 YDSAFEEVTG
+374 YDSAFKEVTG
-384 CTVLSGDISGNDEIV
+384 RTVLSGDINGNDEIA
-399 DGVWTGRE
+399 DGVLTGNE

-421 LTLRNFEIVGGN
+421 LTLCNFEIVGGN
-433 ADGSATTGA
+433 ANGSVTTGA
-442 GIACLGSRLILDKVI
+442 GIAGLGSPLILNNVI
-457 IRDNRSTGQGA
+457 IRDNQSTGQGA

-476 LCTDCRFI
+476 LCTGCRFI
-484 RNVSSANGGAYFTA
+484 RNISSANGGAYFTA
-498 YAGVELWWRH
+498 YAGVELWWRY
-508 AMTGCYFSG
+508 AMTGCYFSE

-529 GYSWAYLGHN
+529 GYSWAYLGYN
-539 TYAGNKATYG
+539 TYACNRATYG
-549 GTVSLNGTAYASR
+549 GTVSLNGTAYASK

-575 EAVGGVI
+575 EATGGVI
-582 NETKGGSAVYANL
+582 NEIKGGSAVYANL
-595 NAASTVSI
+595 NAASTLSI
-603 INNTIVG
+603 VNNTIVG

-615 YKNGVPTTDFCGA
+615 YKNGTPTADFYGA

-646 NRSTSATGDVYNAGQ
+646 NRSTSIYTGDVYNAGQ
-661 PATTGYNLFS
+661 PATTGYNIFS
-671 STDNINITPSPTDI
+671 STDNIGITPAETDI
-685 SGTSVDASVLL
+685 LGTSADASILL

-704 IVEGEIVPVLALNGG
+704 IVEGDIVPVLALNGG
-719 PVETVKVKRRF
+719 SIETVKVKRRF
-730 FGTHAIDVLPASQFD
+730 FGSNAINVLPASQFE
-745 EKLLNGD
+745 EKLLKGD

-757 ELRNKLIFDQRG
+757 ELRDKLIFDQRG
-769 VARSTDGTSSIGA
+769 VERSTDGTSSIGA
-782 YEYGKGGTGVTET
+782 YEYGKGGTGITET
-795 TAAADSPVRTY
+795 AATSPVSTY
-806 QNGPTLYLSASTTLQ
+806 QNGSTLYLSAAMVLQ
-821 DARIFSPAGSAVI
+821 DVRIFSMTGSTVI
-834 HLGEVSAGKTP
+834 HLGEVNAGETP
-845 VDISRLYPG
+845 VNISRLYSG

-860 KGGASRFIK
+860 KGGTTRFVK
-869 R
+869 G

>member
-1 MRNKTFYHI
+1 MAFYHI
-10 KYRLSAILWIFL
+10 KYRLFAILWVLLPTIP
-22 STLSAVSAADVAT
+22 TVSVANTTT

-47 SADQGELS
+47 TADQGELS

-63 ARTITDFGYD
+63 ARTIIDFKYD

-87 DMKRLLTEYSFVEW
+87 DMKSLLPEYSFVEW

-109 NQGTINAVLF
+109 NQGTVNAVLF

-129 GHYFLSTD
+129 GHYFLCTA
-137 PSKSLLSWDNSNG
+137 PSKSLISWDNSSG
-150 NKRFTVWAKLRVKAT
+150 NKRFAVWAKLRVKET
-165 GEQLYYFITHLDH
+165 GELFYYFITHLDH
-178 QGSDA
+178 LGSDA

-225 YLSDSRKVSETP
+225 YLSDSRKVSEAP

-272 RHINET
+272 NHINET

-291 IASVSLEPF
+291 IVSISLMPFVAS
-300 TEKTHTRYVDINA
+300 HTRYVDINA
-313 AEGGDGSKSAP
+313 ADGGDGSKSAP
-324 FRHIQEAVDATCN
+324 FRNIQEAVDATCN

-346 QYTVTGTELSDGR
+346 HYSVTESELLKGR
-359 NATLDISHSLDIFGG
+359 SATLNIPHSLDIFGG
-374 YDSAFEEVTG
+374 YDSTFKEVTG
-384 CTVLSGDISGNDEIV
+384 RTVLSGDINGNDEIA
-399 DGVWTGRE
+399 DGVLTGNE

-421 LTLRNFEIVGGN
+421 LTLCNFEIVGGN
-433 ADGSATTGA
+433 ANGSVTTGA
-442 GIACLGSRLILDKVI
+442 GIAGLGSPLILNNVI
-457 IRDNRSTGQGA
+457 IRDNQSTGQGA

-476 LCTDCRFI
+476 LCTSCRFI
-484 RNVSSANGGAYFTA
+484 RNISSANGGAYFTA
-498 YAGVELWWRH
+498 YAGVELWWRY
-508 AMTGCYFSG
+508 AMTGCYFSE

-529 GYSWAYLGHN
+529 GYSWAYLGYN
-539 TYAGNKATYG
+539 TYACNRATYG
-549 GTVSLNGTAYASR
+549 GTVSLNGTAYASK

-575 EAVGGVI
+575 EATGGVI
-582 NETKGGSAVYANL
+582 NEIKGGSAVYANL
-595 NAASTVSI
+595 NAASTLSI
-603 INNTIVG
+603 VNNTIVG

-615 YKNGVPTTDFCGA
+615 YKNGTPTADFYGA

-646 NRSTSATGDVYNAGQ
+646 NRSTSIYTGDVYNAGQ
-661 PATTGYNLFS
+661 PATTGYNIFS
-671 STDNINITPSPTDI
+671 STDNIGITPAETDI
-685 SGTSVDASVLL
+685 LGTSADASILL

-704 IVEGEIVPVLALNGG
+704 IVEGDIVPVLALNGG
-719 PVETVKVKRRF
+719 SIETVKVKRRF
-730 FGTHAIDVLPASQFD
+730 FGSNAINVLPASQFE
-745 EKLLNGD
+745 EKLLKGD

-757 ELRNKLIFDQRG
+757 ELRDKLIFDQRG
-769 VARSTDGTSSIGA
+769 VERSTDGTSSIGA
-782 YEYGKGGTGVTET
+782 YEYGKGGTGITET
-795 TAAADSPVRTY
+795 TITTSPVQTY
-806 QNGPTLYLSASTTLQ
+806 QNGPILYLSAAIVLQ
-821 DARIFSPAGSAVI
+821 DVRIFSMTGSTVI
-834 HLGEVSAGKTP
+834 HLGEVNAGETP
-845 VDISRLYPG
+845 VNISRLYSG

-860 KGGASRFIK
+860 KGGTTRFVK
-869 R
+869 G

>member
-1 MRNKTFYHI
+1 MAFYHI
-10 KYRLSAILWIFL
+10 KYRLFAILWVLLPTIP
-22 STLSAVSAADVAT
+22 TVSVANTTT

-47 SADQGELS
+47 TADQGELS

-63 ARTITDFGYD
+63 ARTIIDFKYD

-87 DMKRLLTEYSFVEW
+87 DMKSLLPEYSFVEW

-109 NQGTINAVLF
+109 NQGTVNAVLF

-129 GHYFLSTD
+129 GHYFLCTA
-137 PSKSLLSWDNSNG
+137 PSKSLISWDNSSG
-150 NKRFTVWAKLRVKAT
+150 NKRFAVWAKLRVKET
-165 GEQLYYFITHLDH
+165 GELFYYFITHLDH
-178 QGSDA
+178 LGSDA

-225 YLSDSRKVSETP
+225 YLSDSRKVSEAP

-272 RHINET
+272 NHINET

-291 IASVSLEPF
+291 IVSISLMPFVAS
-300 TEKTHTRYVDINA
+300 HTRYVDINA
-313 AEGGDGSKSAP
+313 ADGGDGSKSAP
-324 FRHIQEAVDATCN
+324 FRNIQEAVDATCN

-346 QYTVTGTELSDGR
+346 HYSVTKSELLKGR
-359 NATLDISHSLDIFGG
+359 SATLNIPHSLDIFGG
-374 YDSAFEEVTG
+374 YDSAFKEVTG
-384 CTVLSGDISGNDEIV
+384 RTVLSGDINGNDEIA
-399 DGVWTGRE
+399 DGVLTGNE

-421 LTLRNFEIVGGN
+421 LTLCDFEIVGGN
-433 ADGSATTGA
+433 ANGSVTTGA
-442 GIACLGSRLILDKVI
+442 GIAGLGSPLILNNVI
-457 IRDNRSTGQGA
+457 IRDNQSTGQGA

-476 LCTDCRFI
+476 LCTGCRFI
-484 RNVSSANGGAYFTA
+484 RNISSANGGAYFTA
-498 YAGVELWWRH
+498 YAGVELWWRY
-508 AMTGCYFSG
+508 AMTGCYFSE

-529 GYSWAYLGHN
+529 GYSWAYLGYN
-539 TYAGNKATYG
+539 TYACNRATYG
-549 GTVSLNGTAYASR
+549 GTVSLNGTAYASK

-575 EAVGGVI
+575 EATGGVI
-582 NETKGGSAVYANL
+582 NEIKGGSAVYANL
-595 NAASTVSI
+595 NAASTLSI
-603 INNTIVG
+603 VNNTIVG

-615 YKNGVPTTDFCGA
+615 YKNGTPTADFYGA

-646 NRSTSATGDVYNAGQ
+646 NRSTSIYTGDVYNAGQ
-661 PATTGYNLFS
+661 PTTTGYNIFS
-671 STDNINITPSPTDI
+671 STDNIGITPAETDI
-685 SGTSVDASVLL
+685 LGTSADASILL

-704 IVEGEIVPVLALNGG
+704 IVEGDIVPVLALNGG
-719 PVETVKVKRRF
+719 SIETVKVKRRF
-730 FGTHAIDVLPASQFD
+730 FGSNAINVLPASQFE
-745 EKLLNGD
+745 EKLLKGD

-757 ELRNKLIFDQRG
+757 ELRDKLIFDQRG
-769 VARSTDGTSSIGA
+769 VERSTDGTSSIGA
-782 YEYGKGGTGVTET
+782 YEYGKGGTGITET
-795 TAAADSPVRTY
+795 AATSPVSTY
-806 QNGPTLYLSASTTLQ
+806 QNGPTLYLSAAMVLQ
-821 DARIFSPAGSAVI
+821 DVRIFSMTGSTVI
-834 HLGEVSAGKTP
+834 HLGEVNAGETP
-845 VDISRLYPG
+845 VNISRLYSG

-860 KGGASRFIK
+860 KGGTTRFVK
-869 R
+869 G

>member
-1 MRNKTFYHI
+1 MAFYHI
-10 KYRLSAILWIFL
+10 KYRLFAILWVLLPTIP
-22 STLSAVSAADVAT
+22 TVSVANTTT

-47 SADQGELS
+47 TADQGELS

-63 ARTITDFGYD
+63 ARTIIDFKYD

-87 DMKRLLTEYSFVEW
+87 DMKSLLPEYSFVEW

-109 NQGTINAVLF
+109 NQGTVNAVLF

-129 GHYFLSTD
+129 GHYFLCTD
-137 PSKSLLSWDNSNG
+137 PSKSLISWDNSSG
-150 NKRFTVWAKLRVKAT
+150 NKRFAVWAKLRVKET
-165 GEQLYYFITHLDH
+165 GELFYYFITHLDH
-178 QGSDA
+178 LGSDA

-225 YLSDSRKVSETP
+225 YLSDSRKVSEAP

-272 RHINET
+272 NHINET

-291 IASVSLEPF
+291 IVSISLMPFVAS
-300 TEKTHTRYVDINA
+300 HTRYVDVNA
-313 AEGGDGSKSAP
+313 ADGGDGSKSAP
-324 FRHIQEAVDATCN
+324 FRNIQEAVDATCN

-346 QYTVTGTELSDGR
+346 HYSVTESELLKGR
-359 NATLDISHSLDIFGG
+359 SATLNIPHSLDIFGG
-374 YDSAFEEVTG
+374 YDSAFKEVTG
-384 CTVLSGDISGNDEIV
+384 RTVLSGDINGNDEIA
-399 DGVWTGRE
+399 DGVLTGNE

-421 LTLRNFEIVGGN
+421 LTLCNFEIVGGN
-433 ADGSATTGA
+433 DNGSVTTGA
-442 GIACLGSRLILDKVI
+442 GIAGLGSPLILNNVI
-457 IRDNRSTGQGA
+457 IRDNQSTGQGA

-476 LCTDCRFI
+476 LCTGCRFI
-484 RNVSSANGGAYFTA
+484 RNISSANGGAYFTA
-498 YAGVELWWRH
+498 YTGVELWWRY
-508 AMTGCYFSG
+508 AMTGCYFSE

-529 GYSWAYLGHN
+529 GYSWAYLGYN
-539 TYAGNKATYG
+539 TYACNRATYG
-549 GTVSLNGTAYASR
+549 GTVSLNGAAYASK

-575 EAVGGVI
+575 EATGGVI
-582 NETKGGSAVYANL
+582 NEIKGGSAVYANL
-595 NAASTVSI
+595 NAASTLSI
-603 INNTIVG
+603 VNNTIVG

-615 YKNGVPTTDFCGA
+615 YKNGTPTADFYGA

-646 NRSTSATGDVYNAGQ
+646 NRSTSIYTGDVYNAGQ
-661 PATTGYNLFS
+661 PATTGYNIFS
-671 STDNINITPSPTDI
+671 STDNIGITPAETDI
-685 SGTSVDASVLL
+685 LGTSADASILL

-704 IVEGEIVPVLALNGG
+704 IVEGDIVPVLALNGG
-719 PVETVKVKRRF
+719 SIETVKVKRRF
-730 FGTHAIDVLPASQFD
+730 FGSNAINVLPASQFE
-745 EKLLNGD
+745 EKLLKGD

-757 ELRNKLIFDQRG
+757 ELRDKLIFDQRG
-769 VARSTDGTSSIGA
+769 VERSTDGTSSIGA
-782 YEYGKGGTGVTET
+782 YEYGKGGTGITET
-795 TAAADSPVRTY
+795 AATSPVSTY
-806 QNGPTLYLSASTTLQ
+806 QNGSTLYLSAAMALQ
-821 DARIFSPAGSAVI
+821 DVRIFSMTGSTVI
-834 HLGEVSAGKTP
+834 HLGEVNAGETP
-845 VDISRLYPG
+845 VNISRLYPG

-860 KGGASRFIK
+860 KGGTTRFVK
-869 R
+869 G

>member
-1 MRNKTFYHI
+1 MAFYHI
-10 KYRLSAILWIFL
+10 KYRLFAILWVLLPTIP
-22 STLSAVSAADVAT
+22 TVSVANTTT

-47 SADQGELS
+47 TADQGELS

-63 ARTITDFGYD
+63 ARTIIDFKYD

-87 DMKRLLTEYSFVEW
+87 DMKSLLPEYSFVEW

-109 NQGTINAVLF
+109 NQGTVNAVLF

-129 GHYFLSTD
+129 GHYFLCTD
-137 PSKSLLSWDNSNG
+137 PSKSLISWDNSSG
-150 NKRFTVWAKLRVKAT
+150 NKRFTVWAKLRVKET
-165 GEQLYYFITHLDH
+165 GELFYYFITHLDH
-178 QGSDA
+178 LGSDA

-225 YLSDSRKVSETP
+225 YLSDSRKVSEAP

-272 RHINET
+272 NHINET

-291 IASVSLEPF
+291 IVSISLMPFVAS
-300 TEKTHTRYVDINA
+300 HTRYVDINA
-313 AEGGDGSKSAP
+313 ADGGDGSKSAP
-324 FRHIQEAVDATCN
+324 FRNIQEAVDATCN

-346 QYTVTGTELSDGR
+346 HYSVTESELLKGR
-359 NATLDISHSLDIFGG
+359 SATLNIPHSLDIFGG
-374 YDSAFEEVTG
+374 YDSTFKEVTG
-384 CTVLSGDISGNDEIV
+384 RTVLSGDINGNDEIA
-399 DGVWTGRE
+399 DGVLTGNE

-421 LTLRNFEIVGGN
+421 LTLCNFEIVGGN
-433 ADGSATTGA
+433 ANGSVATGA
-442 GIACLGSRLILDKVI
+442 GIAGLGSPLILNNVI
-457 IRDNRSTGQGA
+457 IRDNQSTGQGA

-476 LCTDCRFI
+476 LCTGCRFI
-484 RNVSSANGGAYFTA
+484 RNISSANGGAYFTA
-498 YAGVELWWRH
+498 YAGVELWWRY
-508 AMTGCYFSG
+508 AMTGCYFSE

-529 GYSWAYLGHN
+529 GYLWAYLGYN
-539 TYAGNKATYG
+539 TYACNRATYG
-549 GTVSLNGTAYASR
+549 GTVSLNGTAYASK

-575 EAVGGVI
+575 EATGGVI
-582 NETKGGSAVYANL
+582 NEIKGGSAVYANL
-595 NAASTVSI
+595 NAASTLSI
-603 INNTIVG
+603 VNNTIVG

-615 YKNGVPTTDFCGA
+615 YKNGTPTADFYGA

-646 NRSTSATGDVYNAGQ
+646 NRSTSIYTGDVYNAGQ
-661 PATTGYNLFS
+661 PATTGYNIFS
-671 STDNINITPSPTDI
+671 STDNIGITPAETDI
-685 SGTSVDASVLL
+685 LGTSVDASILL

-704 IVEGEIVPVLALNGG
+704 IVEGDIVPVLALNGG
-719 PVETVKVKRRF
+719 SIETVKVKRRF
-730 FGTHAIDVLPASQFD
+730 FGSNAINVLPASQFE
-745 EKLLNGD
+745 EKLLKGD

-757 ELRNKLIFDQRG
+757 ELRDKLIFDQRG
-769 VARSTDGTSSIGA
+769 VERSTDGTSSIGA
-782 YEYGKGGTGVTET
+782 YEYGKGGTGITET
-795 TAAADSPVRTY
+795 AATSPVSTY
-806 QNGPTLYLSASTTLQ
+806 QNGSTLYLSAAMALQ
-821 DARIFSPAGSAVI
+821 DVRIFSMTGSTGI
-834 HLGEVSAGKTP
+834 HLGEVNAGETP
-845 VDISRLYPG
+845 VNISRLYPG

-860 KGGASRFIK
+860 KGGTTRFVK
-869 R
+869 G

>member
-1 MRNKTFYHI
+1 MAFYHI
-10 KYRLSAILWIFL
+10 KYRLFAILWVLLPTIP
-22 STLSAVSAADVAT
+22 TVSVANTTT

-47 SADQGELS
+47 TADQGELS

-63 ARTITDFGYD
+63 ARTIIDFKYD

-87 DMKRLLTEYSFVEW
+87 DMKSLLPEYSFVEW

-109 NQGTINAVLF
+109 NQGTVNAVLF

-129 GHYFLSTD
+129 GHYFLCTD
-137 PSKSLLSWDNSNG
+137 PSKSLISWDNSSG
-150 NKRFTVWAKLRVKAT
+150 NKRFAVWAKLRVKET
-165 GEQLYYFITHLDH
+165 GELFYYFITHLDH
-178 QGSDA
+178 LGSDA

-225 YLSDSRKVSETP
+225 YLSDSRKVSEAP

-272 RHINET
+272 NHINET

-291 IASVSLEPF
+291 IVSISLMPFVASHP
-300 TEKTHTRYVDINA
+300 RYVDINA
-313 AEGGDGSKSAP
+313 ADGGDGSKSAP
-324 FRHIQEAVDATCN
+324 FRNIQEAVDATCN

-346 QYTVTGTELSDGR
+346 HYSVTESELLKGR
-359 NATLDISHSLDIFGG
+359 SATLNIPHSLDIFGG
-374 YDSAFEEVTG
+374 YDSAFKEVTG
-384 CTVLSGDISGNDEIV
+384 RTVLSGDINGNDEIA
-399 DGVWTGRE
+399 DGVLTGNE

-421 LTLRNFEIVGGN
+421 LTLCNFEIVGGN
-433 ADGSATTGA
+433 ANGSVTTGA
-442 GIACLGSRLILDKVI
+442 GIAGLGSPLILNNVI
-457 IRDNRSTGQGA
+457 IRDNQSTGQGA

-476 LCTDCRFI
+476 LCTGCRFI
-484 RNVSSANGGAYFTA
+484 RNISSANGGAYFTA
-498 YAGVELWWRH
+498 YAGVELWWRY
-508 AMTGCYFSG
+508 AMTGCYFSE

-529 GYSWAYLGHN
+529 GYSWAYLGYN
-539 TYAGNKATYG
+539 TYACNRATYG
-549 GTVSLNGTAYASR
+549 GTVSLNGTAYASK

-575 EAVGGVI
+575 EATGGVI
-582 NETKGGSAVYANL
+582 NEIKGGSAVYANL
-595 NAASTVSI
+595 NAASTLSI
-603 INNTIVG
+603 VNNTIVG

-615 YKNGVPTTDFCGA
+615 YKNGTPTADFYGA

-646 NRSTSATGDVYNAGQ
+646 NRSTSIYTGDVYNAGQ
-661 PATTGYNLFS
+661 PATTGYNIFS
-671 STDNINITPSPTDI
+671 STDNIGITPAETDI
-685 SGTSVDASVLL
+685 LGTSADASILL

-704 IVEGEIVPVLALNGG
+704 IVEGDIVPVLALNGG
-719 PVETVKVKRRF
+719 PIETVKVKRRF
-730 FGTHAIDVLPASQFD
+730 FGSNAINVLPASQFE
-745 EKLLNGD
+745 EKLLKGD

-757 ELRNKLIFDQRG
+757 ELRDKLIFDQRG
-769 VARSTDGTSSIGA
+769 VERSTDGTSSIGA
-782 YEYGKGGTGVTET
+782 YEYGKGGTGITET
-795 TAAADSPVRTY
+795 AATSPVSTY
-806 QNGPTLYLSASTTLQ
+806 QNGSTLYLSAAMVLQ
-821 DARIFSPAGSAVI
+821 DVRIFSMTGSTVI
-834 HLGEVSAGKTP
+834 HLGEVNAGETP
-845 VDISRLYPG
+845 VNISRLYSG

-860 KGGASRFIK
+860 KGGTTRFVK
-869 R
+869 G

>member
-1 MRNKTFYHI
+1 MAFYHI
-10 KYRLSAILWIFL
+10 KYRLFAILWVLLPTIP
-22 STLSAVSAADVAT
+22 TVSIANTTT

-47 SADQGELS
+47 TADQGELS

-63 ARTITDFGYD
+63 ARTIIDFKYD

-87 DMKRLLTEYSFVEW
+87 DMKSLLPEYSFVEW

-109 NQGTINAVLF
+109 NQGTVNAVLF

-129 GHYFLSTD
+129 GHYFLCTD
-137 PSKSLLSWDNSNG
+137 PSKSLISWDNSSG
-150 NKRFTVWAKLRVKAT
+150 NKRFAVWAKLRVKET
-165 GEQLYYFITHLDH
+165 GELFYYFITHLDH
-178 QGSDA
+178 LGSDA

-225 YLSDSRKVSETP
+225 YLSDSRKVSEAP

-272 RHINET
+272 NHINET

-291 IASVSLEPF
+291 IVSISLMPFVAS
-300 TEKTHTRYVDINA
+300 HTRYVDINA
-313 AEGGDGSKSAP
+313 ADGGDGSKSAP
-324 FRHIQEAVDATCN
+324 FRNIQEAVDATCN

-346 QYTVTGTELSDGR
+346 HYSVTESELLKGR
-359 NATLDISHSLDIFGG
+359 SATLNIPHSLDIFGG
-374 YDSAFEEVTG
+374 YDSAFKEVTG
-384 CTVLSGDISGNDEIV
+384 RTVLSGDINGNDEIA
-399 DGVWTGRE
+399 DGVLTGNE

-421 LTLRNFEIVGGN
+421 LTLCNFEIVGGN
-433 ADGSATTGA
+433 ANGSVTTGA
-442 GIACLGSRLILDKVI
+442 GIAGLGSPLILNNVI
-457 IRDNRSTGQGA
+457 IRDNQSTGQGA

-476 LCTDCRFI
+476 LCTGCRFI
-484 RNVSSANGGAYFTA
+484 RNISSANGGAYFTA
-498 YAGVELWWRH
+498 YAGVELWWRY
-508 AMTGCYFSG
+508 AMTGCYFSE

-529 GYSWAYLGHN
+529 GYSWAYLGYN
-539 TYAGNKATYG
+539 TYACNRATYG
-549 GTVSLNGTAYASR
+549 GTVSLNGTAYASK

-575 EAVGGVI
+575 EATGGVI
-582 NETKGGSAVYANL
+582 NEIKGGSAVYANL
-595 NAASTVSI
+595 NAASTLSI
-603 INNTIVG
+603 VNNTIVG

-615 YKNGVPTTDFCGA
+615 YKNGTPTADFYGA

-646 NRSTSATGDVYNAGQ
+646 NRSTSIYTGDVYNAGQ
-661 PATTGYNLFS
+661 PATTGYNIFS
-671 STDNINITPSPTDI
+671 STDNIGITPAETDI
-685 SGTSVDASVLL
+685 LGTSADASILL

-704 IVEGEIVPVLALNGG
+704 IVEGDIVPVLALNGG
-719 PVETVKVKRRF
+719 SIETVKVKRRF
-730 FGTHAIDVLPASQFD
+730 FGSNAINVLPASQFE
-745 EKLLNGD
+745 EKLLKGD

-757 ELRNKLIFDQRG
+757 ELRDKLIFDQRG
-769 VARSTDGTSSIGA
+769 VERSTDGTSSIGA
-782 YEYGKGGTGVTET
+782 YEYGKGGTGITET
-795 TAAADSPVRTY
+795 AATSPVSTY
-806 QNGPTLYLSASTTLQ
+806 QNGSTLYLSAAMVLQ
-821 DARIFSPAGSAVI
+821 DVRIFSMTGSTVI
-834 HLGEVSAGKTP
+834 HLGEVNAGETP
-845 VDISRLYPG
+845 VNISRLYSG

-860 KGGASRFIK
+860 KGGTTRFVK
-869 R
+869 G

>member
-1 MRNKTFYHI
+1 MAFYHI
-10 KYRLSAILWIFL
+10 KYRLFAILWVLL
-22 STLSAVSAADVAT
+22 STIPTVSVANTTT

-47 SADQGELS
+47 TADQGELS

-63 ARTITDFGYD
+63 ARTIIDFKYD

-87 DMKRLLTEYSFVEW
+87 DMKSLLPEYSFVEW

-109 NQGTINAVLF
+109 NQGTVNAVLF

-129 GHYFLSTD
+129 GHYFLCTD
-137 PSKSLLSWDNSNG
+137 PSKSLISWDNSSG
-150 NKRFTVWAKLRVKAT
+150 NKRFAVWAKLRVKET
-165 GEQLYYFITHLDH
+165 GELFYYFITHLDH
-178 QGSDA
+178 LGSDA

-225 YLSDSRKVSETP
+225 YLSDSRKVSEAP

-272 RHINET
+272 NHINET

-291 IASVSLEPF
+291 IVSISLMPFVAS
-300 TEKTHTRYVDINA
+300 HTRYVDINA
-313 AEGGDGSKSAP
+313 ADGGDGSKSAP
-324 FRHIQEAVDATCN
+324 FRNIQEAVDATCN

-346 QYTVTGTELSDGR
+346 HYSVTESELLKGR
-359 NATLDISHSLDIFGG
+359 SATLNIPHSLDIFGG
-374 YDSAFEEVTG
+374 YDSTFKEVTG
-384 CTVLSGDISGNDEIV
+384 RTVLSGDINGNDEIA
-399 DGVWTGRE
+399 DGVLTGNE

-421 LTLRNFEIVGGN
+421 LTLCNFEIVGGN
-433 ADGSATTGA
+433 ANGSVTTGA
-442 GIACLGSRLILDKVI
+442 GIAGLGSPLILNNVI
-457 IRDNRSTGQGA
+457 IRDNQSTGQGA

-476 LCTDCRFI
+476 LCTGCRFI
-484 RNVSSANGGAYFTA
+484 RNISSANGGAYFTA
-498 YAGVELWWRH
+498 YAGVELWWRY
-508 AMTGCYFSG
+508 AMTGCYFSE
-517 NEAVQGSAGYHS
+517 NKAVQGSAGYHS
-529 GYSWAYLGHN
+529 GYSWAYLGYN
-539 TYAGNKATYG
+539 TYACNKATYG
-549 GTVSLNGTAYASR
+549 GTVSLNGTAYASK

-575 EAVGGVI
+575 EATGGVI
-582 NETKGGSAVYANL
+582 NEIKGGSAVYANL
-595 NAASTVSI
+595 NAASTLSI
-603 INNTIVG
+603 VNNTIVG

-615 YKNGVPTTDFCGA
+615 YKNGTPTADFYGA

-646 NRSTSATGDVYNAGQ
+646 NRSTSIYTGDVYNAGQ
-661 PATTGYNLFS
+661 PATTGYNIFS
-671 STDNINITPSPTDI
+671 STDNIGITPAETDI
-685 SGTSVDASVLL
+685 LGTSADASILL

-704 IVEGEIVPVLALNGG
+704 IVEGDIVPVLALNGG
-719 PVETVKVKRRF
+719 SIETVKVKRRF
-730 FGTHAIDVLPASQFD
+730 FGSNAINVLPASQFE
-745 EKLLNGD
+745 EKLLKGD

-757 ELRNKLIFDQRG
+757 ELRDKLIFDQRG
-769 VARSTDGTSSIGA
+769 VERSTDGTSSIGA
-782 YEYGKGGTGVTET
+782 YEYGKGGTGITET
-795 TAAADSPVRTY
+795 AATSPVSTY
-806 QNGPTLYLSASTTLQ
+806 QNGSTLYLSAAMALQ
-821 DARIFSPAGSAVI
+821 DVRIFSMTGSTVI
-834 HLGEVSAGKTP
+834 HLGEVNAGETP
-845 VDISRLYPG
+845 VNISRLYPG

-860 KGGASRFIK
+860 KGGTTRFVK
-869 R
+869 G

>member
-1 MRNKTFYHI
+1 MAFYHI
-10 KYRLSAILWIFL
+10 KYRLFAILWVLLPTIP
-22 STLSAVSAADVAT
+22 TVSVANTTT

-47 SADQGELS
+47 TADQGELS

-63 ARTITDFGYD
+63 ARTIIDFKYD

-87 DMKRLLTEYSFVEW
+87 DMKSLLPEYSFVEW

-109 NQGTINAVLF
+109 NQGTVNAVLF

-129 GHYFLSTD
+129 GHYFLCTD
-137 PSKSLLSWDNSNG
+137 PSKSLISWDNSSG
-150 NKRFTVWAKLRVKAT
+150 NKRFAVWAKLRVKET
-165 GEQLYYFITHLDH
+165 GELFYYFITHLDH
-178 QGSDA
+178 LGSDA

-225 YLSDSRKVSETP
+225 YLSDSRKVSEAP

-272 RHINET
+272 NHINET

-291 IASVSLEPF
+291 IVSISLMPFVAS
-300 TEKTHTRYVDINA
+300 HTRYVDINA
-313 AEGGDGSKSAP
+313 ADGGDGSKSAP
-324 FRHIQEAVDATCN
+324 FRNIQEAVDATCN

-346 QYTVTGTELSDGR
+346 HYSVTESELLKGR
-359 NATLDISHSLDIFGG
+359 SATLNIPHSLDIFGG
-374 YDSAFEEVTG
+374 YDSAFKEVTG
-384 CTVLSGDISGNDEIV
+384 RTVLSGDINGNDEIA
-399 DGVWTGRE
+399 DGVLTGNE

-421 LTLRNFEIVGGN
+421 LTLCNFEIVGGN
-433 ADGSATTGA
+433 ANGSVTTGA
-442 GIACLGSRLILDKVI
+442 GIAGLGSPLILNNVI
-457 IRDNRSTGQGA
+457 IRDNQSTGQGA

-476 LCTDCRFI
+476 LCTGCRFI
-484 RNVSSANGGAYFTA
+484 RNISSANGGAYFTA
-498 YAGVELWWRH
+498 YAGVELWWRY
-508 AMTGCYFSG
+508 AMTGCYFSE

-529 GYSWAYLGHN
+529 GYSWAYLGYN
-539 TYAGNKATYG
+539 TYACNRATYG
-549 GTVSLNGTAYASR
+549 GTVSLNGTAYASK

-575 EAVGGVI
+575 EATGGVI
-582 NETKGGSAVYANL
+582 NEIKGGSAVYANL
-595 NAASTVSI
+595 NAASTLSI
-603 INNTIVG
+603 VNNTIVG

-615 YKNGVPTTDFCGA
+615 YKNGTPTADFYGA

-646 NRSTSATGDVYNAGQ
+646 NRSTSIYTGDVYNAGQ
-661 PATTGYNLFS
+661 PATIGYNIFS
-671 STDNINITPSPTDI
+671 STDNIGITPAETDI
-685 SGTSVDASVLL
+685 LGTSADASILL

-704 IVEGEIVPVLALNGG
+704 IVEGDIVPVLALNGG
-719 PVETVKVKRRF
+719 SIETVKVKRRF
-730 FGTHAIDVLPASQFD
+730 FGSNAINVLPASQFE
-745 EKLLNGD
+745 EKLLKGD

-757 ELRNKLIFDQRG
+757 ELRDKLIFDQRG
-769 VARSTDGTSSIGA
+769 VERSTDGTSSIGA
-782 YEYGKGGTGVTET
+782 YEYGKGGTGITET
-795 TAAADSPVRTY
+795 AATSPVSTY
-806 QNGPTLYLSASTTLQ
+806 QNGSTLYLSAAMVLQ
-821 DARIFSPAGSAVI
+821 DVRIFSMTGSTVI
-834 HLGEVSAGKTP
+834 HLGEVNAGETP
-845 VDISRLYPG
+845 VNISRLYSG

-860 KGGASRFIK
+860 KGGTTRFVK
-869 R
+869 G

>member
-1 MRNKTFYHI
+1 MAFYHI
-10 KYRLSAILWIFL
+10 KYRLFAILWVLLPTIP
-22 STLSAVSAADVAT
+22 TVSVANTTT

-47 SADQGELS
+47 TADQGELS

-63 ARTITDFGYD
+63 ARTIIDFKYD

-87 DMKRLLTEYSFVEW
+87 DMKSLLPEYSFVEW

-109 NQGTINAVLF
+109 NQGTVNAVLF

-129 GHYFLSTD
+129 GHYFLCTD
-137 PSKSLLSWDNSNG
+137 PSKSLISWDNSSG
-150 NKRFTVWAKLRVKAT
+150 NKRFAVWAKLRVKET
-165 GEQLYYFITHLDH
+165 GELFYYFITHLDH
-178 QGSDA
+178 LGSDA

-225 YLSDSRKVSETP
+225 YLSDSRKVSEAP

-242 DGTLCKWDPEK
+242 DGTLCKWNPEK

-272 RHINET
+272 NHINET

-291 IASVSLEPF
+291 IVSISLMHFVAS
-300 TEKTHTRYVDINA
+300 HTRYVDINA
-313 AEGGDGSKSAP
+313 ADGGDGSKSAP
-324 FRHIQEAVDATCN
+324 FRNIQEAVDATCN

-346 QYTVTGTELSDGR
+346 HYSVTESELLKGR
-359 NATLDISHSLDIFGG
+359 SATLNIPHSLDIFGG
-374 YDSAFEEVTG
+374 YDSAFKEVTG
-384 CTVLSGDISGNDEIV
+384 RTVLSGDINGNDEIA
-399 DGVWTGRE
+399 DGVLTGNE

-421 LTLRNFEIVGGN
+421 LTLCDFEIVGGN
-433 ADGSATTGA
+433 ANGSVTTGA
-442 GIACLGSRLILDKVI
+442 GIAGLGSPLILNNVI
-457 IRDNRSTGQGA
+457 IRDNQSTGQGA

-476 LCTDCRFI
+476 LCTGCRFI
-484 RNVSSANGGAYFTA
+484 RNISSANGGAYFTA
-498 YAGVELWWRH
+498 YAGVELWWRY
-508 AMTGCYFSG
+508 AMTGCYFSE

-529 GYSWAYLGHN
+529 GYSWAYLGYN
-539 TYAGNKATYG
+539 TYACNRATYG
-549 GTVSLNGTAYASR
+549 GTVSLNGTAYASK

-575 EAVGGVI
+575 EATGGVI
-582 NETKGGSAVYANL
+582 NEIKGGSAVYANL
-595 NAASTVSI
+595 NAASTLSI
-603 INNTIVG
+603 VNNTIVG

-615 YKNGVPTTDFCGA
+615 YKNGTPTADFYGA

-646 NRSTSATGDVYNAGQ
+646 NRSTSIYTGDVYNAGQ
-661 PATTGYNLFS
+661 PATTGYNIFS
-671 STDNINITPSPTDI
+671 STDNIGITPAETDI
-685 SGTSVDASVLL
+685 LGTSADASILL

-704 IVEGEIVPVLALNGG
+704 IVEGDIVPVLALNGG
-719 PVETVKVKRRF
+719 SIETVKVKRRF
-730 FGTHAIDVLPASQFD
+730 FGSNAINVLPASQFE
-745 EKLLNGD
+745 EKLLKGD

-757 ELRNKLIFDQRG
+757 ELRDKLIFDQRG
-769 VARSTDGTSSIGA
+769 VERSTDGTSSIGA
-782 YEYGKGGTGVTET
+782 YEYGKGGTGITET
-795 TAAADSPVRTY
+795 AATSPVSTY
-806 QNGPTLYLSASTTLQ
+806 QNGSTLYLSAAMVLQ
-821 DARIFSPAGSAVI
+821 DVRIFSMTGSTVI
-834 HLGEVSAGKTP
+834 HLGEVNAGETP
-845 VDISRLYPG
+845 VNISRLYSG

-860 KGGASRFIK
+860 KGGTTRFVK
-869 R
+869 G

>member
-1 MRNKTFYHI
+1 MAFYRI
-10 KYRLSAILWIFL
+10 KYRLFAILWLFL
-22 STLSAVSAADVAT
+22 SALSTVGLANTTT

-63 ARTITDFGYD
+63 ARTIIDFKYD

-87 DMKRLLTEYSFVEW
+87 DMKSLLPEYSFVEW

-109 NQGTINAVLF
+109 NQGTVNAVLF

-129 GHYFLSTD
+129 GHYFLCTD
-137 PSKSLLSWDNSNG
+137 PSKSLISWDNSSG
-150 NKRFTVWAKLRVKAT
+150 NKRFAVWAKLRVKET
-165 GEQLYYFITHLDH
+165 GELFYYFITHLDH
-178 QGSDA
+178 LGSDA

-225 YLSDSRKVSETP
+225 YLSDSRKVSEAP

-272 RHINET
+272 NHINET

-291 IASVSLEPF
+291 IVSISLMPFVAS
-300 TEKTHTRYVDINA
+300 HTRYVDINA
-313 AEGGDGSKSAP
+313 ADGGDGSKSAP
-324 FRHIQEAVDATCN
+324 FRNIQEAVDATCN

-346 QYTVTGTELSDGR
+346 HYSVTESELLKGR
-359 NATLDISHSLDIFGG
+359 SATLNIPHSLDIFGG
-374 YDSAFEEVTG
+374 YDSAFKEVTG
-384 CTVLSGDISGNDEIV
+384 RTVLSGDINGNDEIA
-399 DGVWTGRE
+399 DGVLTGNE

-421 LTLRNFEIVGGN
+421 LTLCNFEIVGGN
-433 ADGSATTGA
+433 ANGSVTTGA
-442 GIACLGSRLILDKVI
+442 GIAGLGSPLILNNVI
-457 IRDNRSTGQGA
+457 IRDNQSTGQGA

-476 LCTDCRFI
+476 LCTGCRFI
-484 RNVSSANGGAYFTA
+484 RNISSANGGAYFTA
-498 YAGVELWWRH
+498 YAGVELWWRY
-508 AMTGCYFSG
+508 AMTGCYFSE

-529 GYSWAYLGHN
+529 GYSWAYLGYN
-539 TYAGNKATYG
+539 TYACNRATYG
-549 GTVSLNGTAYASR
+549 GTVSLNGTAYASK

-575 EAVGGVI
+575 EATGGVI
-582 NETKGGSAVYANL
+582 NEIKGGSAVYANL
-595 NAASTVSI
+595 NAASTLSI
-603 INNTIVG
+603 VNNTIVG

-615 YKNGVPTTDFCGA
+615 YKNGTPTADFYGA

-646 NRSTSATGDVYNAGQ
+646 NRSTSIYTGDVYNAGQ
-661 PATTGYNLFS
+661 PATTGYNIFS
-671 STDNINITPSPTDI
+671 STDNIGITPAETDI
-685 SGTSVDASVLL
+685 LGTSADASILL

-704 IVEGEIVPVLALNGG
+704 IVEGDIVPVLALNGG
-719 PVETVKVKRRF
+719 SIETVKVKRRF
-730 FGTHAIDVLPASQFD
+730 FGSNAINVLPASQFE
-745 EKLLNGD
+745 EKLLKGD

-757 ELRNKLIFDQRG
+757 ELRDKLIFDQRG
-769 VARSTDGTSSIGA
+769 VERSTDGTSSIGA
-782 YEYGKGGTGVTET
+782 YEYGKGGTGITET
-795 TAAADSPVRTY
+795 AATSPVSTY
-806 QNGPTLYLSASTTLQ
+806 QNGSTLYLSAAMVLQ
-821 DARIFSPAGSAVI
+821 DVRIFSMTGSTVI
-834 HLGEVSAGKTP
+834 HLGEVNAGETP
-845 VDISRLYPG
+845 VNISRLYSG

-860 KGGASRFIK
+860 KGGTTRFVK
-869 R
+869 G

>member
-1 MRNKTFYHI
+1 MAFYHI
-10 KYRLSAILWIFL
+10 KYRLFAILWVLLPTIP
-22 STLSAVSAADVAT
+22 TVSVANTTT

-47 SADQGELS
+47 TADQGELS

-63 ARTITDFGYD
+63 ARTIIDFKYD
-73 IVGVNEMNAGSQQE
+73 IVGVNEMHAGSQQE
-87 DMKRLLTEYSFVEW
+87 DKKSLLPEYSFVEW

-109 NQGTINAVLF
+109 NQGTVNAVLF

-129 GHYFLSTD
+129 GHYFLCTD
-137 PSKSLLSWDNSNG
+137 PSKSLISWDNSSG
-150 NKRFTVWAKLRVKAT
+150 NKRFAVWAKLRVKET
-165 GEQLYYFITHLDH
+165 GELFYYFITHLDH
-178 QGSDA
+178 LGSDA

-225 YLSDSRKVSETP
+225 YLSDSRKVSEAP

-272 RHINET
+272 NHINET

-291 IASVSLEPF
+291 IVSISLMPFVAS
-300 TEKTHTRYVDINA
+300 HTRYVDVNA
-313 AEGGDGSKSAP
+313 ADGGDGSKSAP
-324 FRHIQEAVDATCN
+324 FRNIQEAVDATCN

-346 QYTVTGTELSDGR
+346 HYSVTESELLKGR
-359 NATLDISHSLDIFGG
+359 SATLNIPHSLDIFGG
-374 YDSAFEEVTG
+374 YDSAFKEVTG
-384 CTVLSGDISGNDEIV
+384 RTVLSGDINGNDEIA
-399 DGVWTGRE
+399 DGVLTGNE

-421 LTLRNFEIVGGN
+421 LTLCNFEIVGGN
-433 ADGSATTGA
+433 ANGSVTTGA
-442 GIACLGSRLILDKVI
+442 GIAGLGSPLILNNVI
-457 IRDNRSTGQGA
+457 IRDNQSTGQGA

-476 LCTDCRFI
+476 LCTGCRFI
-484 RNVSSANGGAYFTA
+484 RNISSANGGAYFTA
-498 YAGVELWWRH
+498 YAGVELWWRY
-508 AMTGCYFSG
+508 AMTGCYFSE

-529 GYSWAYLGHN
+529 GYSWAYLGYN
-539 TYAGNKATYG
+539 TYACNRATYG
-549 GTVSLNGTAYASR
+549 GTVSLNGTAYASK

-575 EAVGGVI
+575 EATGGVI
-582 NETKGGSAVYANL
+582 NEIKGGSAVYANL
-595 NAASTVSI
+595 NAASTLSI
-603 INNTIVG
+603 VNNTIVG

-615 YKNGVPTTDFCGA
+615 YKNGTPTADFYGA

-646 NRSTSATGDVYNAGQ
+646 NRSTSIYTGDVYNAGQ
-661 PATTGYNLFS
+661 PATTGYNIFS
-671 STDNINITPSPTDI
+671 STDNIGITPAETDI
-685 SGTSVDASVLL
+685 LGTSADASILL

-704 IVEGEIVPVLALNGG
+704 IVEGDIVPVLALNGG
-719 PVETVKVKRRF
+719 SIETVKVKRRF
-730 FGTHAIDVLPASQFD
+730 FGSNAINVLPASQFE
-745 EKLLNGD
+745 EKLLKGD

-757 ELRNKLIFDQRG
+757 ELRDKLIFDQRG
-769 VARSTDGTSSIGA
+769 VERSTDGTSSIGA
-782 YEYGKGGTGVTET
+782 YEYGKGGTGITET
-795 TAAADSPVRTY
+795 AATSPVSTY
-806 QNGPTLYLSASTTLQ
+806 QNGSTLYLSAAMVLQ
-821 DARIFSPAGSAVI
+821 DVRIFSMTGSTVI
-834 HLGEVSAGKTP
+834 HLGEVNAGETP
-845 VDISRLYPG
+845 VNISRLYSG

-860 KGGASRFIK
+860 KGGTTRFVK
-869 R
+869 G

>member
-1 MRNKTFYHI
+1 MAFYHI
-10 KYRLSAILWIFL
+10 KYRLFAILWVLLPTIP
-22 STLSAVSAADVAT
+22 TVSVANTTT

-47 SADQGELS
+47 TADQGELS

-63 ARTITDFGYD
+63 ARTIIDFKYD

-87 DMKRLLTEYSFVEW
+87 DMKSLLPEYSFVEW

-109 NQGTINAVLF
+109 NQGTVNAVLF

-129 GHYFLSTD
+129 GHYFLCTD
-137 PSKSLLSWDNSNG
+137 PSKSLISWDNSSG
-150 NKRFTVWAKLRVKAT
+150 NKRFAVWAKLRVKET
-165 GEQLYYFITHLDH
+165 GELFYYFITHLDH
-178 QGSDA
+178 LGSDA

-225 YLSDSRKVSETP
+225 YLSDSRKVSEAP

-272 RHINET
+272 NHINET

-291 IASVSLEPF
+291 IVSISLMPFVAS
-300 TEKTHTRYVDINA
+300 HTRYVDINA
-313 AEGGDGSKSAP
+313 ADGGDGSKSAP
-324 FRHIQEAVDATCN
+324 FRNIQEAVDATCN

-346 QYTVTGTELSDGR
+346 HYSVTESELLKGR
-359 NATLDISHSLDIFGG
+359 SATLNIPHSLDIFGG
-374 YDSAFEEVTG
+374 YDSAFKEVTG
-384 CTVLSGDISGNDEIV
+384 RTVLSGDINGNDEIA
-399 DGVWTGRE
+399 DGVLTGNE

-421 LTLRNFEIVGGN
+421 LTLCNFEIVGGN
-433 ADGSATTGA
+433 ANGSVTTGA
-442 GIACLGSRLILDKVI
+442 GIAGLGSPLILNNVI
-457 IRDNRSTGQGA
+457 IRDNQSTGQGA

-476 LCTDCRFI
+476 LCTGCRFI
-484 RNVSSANGGAYFTA
+484 RNISSANGGAYFTA
-498 YAGVELWWRH
+498 YAGVELWWRY
-508 AMTGCYFSG
+508 AMTGCYFSE

-529 GYSWAYLGHN
+529 GYSWAYLGYN
-539 TYAGNKATYG
+539 TYACNRATYG
-549 GTVSLNGTAYASR
+549 GTVSLNGTAYASK

-575 EAVGGVI
+575 EATGGVI
-582 NETKGGSAVYANL
+582 NEIKGGSAVYANL
-595 NAASTVSI
+595 NAASTLSI
-603 INNTIVG
+603 VNNTIVG

-615 YKNGVPTTDFCGA
+615 YKNGTPTADFYGA

-646 NRSTSATGDVYNAGQ
+646 NRSTSIYTGDVYNAGQ
-661 PATTGYNLFS
+661 PATTGYNIFS
-671 STDNINITPSPTDI
+671 STDNIGITPAETDI
-685 SGTSVDASVLL
+685 LGTSADASILL

-704 IVEGEIVPVLALNGG
+704 IVEGDIVPVLALNGG
-719 PVETVKVKRRF
+719 SIETVKVKRRF
-730 FGTHAIDVLPASQFD
+730 FGSNAINVLPASQFE
-745 EKLLNGD
+745 EKLLKGD

-757 ELRNKLIFDQRG
+757 ELRDKLIFDQRG
-769 VARSTDGTSSIGA
+769 VERSTDGTSSIGA
-782 YEYGKGGTGVTET
+782 YEYGKGGTGITET
-795 TAAADSPVRTY
+795 AATSPVSTY
-806 QNGPTLYLSASTTLQ
+806 QNGSTLYLSAAMVLQ
-821 DARIFSPAGSAVI
+821 DVRIFSMTGSTVI
-834 HLGEVSAGKTP
+834 HLGEVNAGETP
-845 VDISRLYPG
+845 VNVSRLYSG

-860 KGGASRFIK
+860 KGGTTRFVK
-869 R
+869 G

>member
-1 MRNKTFYHI
+1 MAFYHI
-10 KYRLSAILWIFL
+10 KYRLFAILWVLLPTIP
-22 STLSAVSAADVAT
+22 TVSVANTTT

-47 SADQGELS
+47 TADQGELS

-63 ARTITDFGYD
+63 ARTIIDFKYD

-87 DMKRLLTEYSFVEW
+87 DMKSLLPEYSFVEW

-109 NQGTINAVLF
+109 NQGTVNAVLF

-129 GHYFLSTD
+129 GHYFLCTD
-137 PSKSLLSWDNSNG
+137 PSKSLISWDNSSG
-150 NKRFTVWAKLRVKAT
+150 NKRFAVWAKLRVKET
-165 GEQLYYFITHLDH
+165 GELFYYFITHLDH
-178 QGSDA
+178 LGSDA

-225 YLSDSRKVSETP
+225 YLSDSRKVSEAP

-272 RHINET
+272 NHINET

-291 IASVSLEPF
+291 IVSISLMPFVAS
-300 TEKTHTRYVDINA
+300 HTRYVDINA
-313 AEGGDGSKSAP
+313 ADGGDGSKSAP
-324 FRHIQEAVDATCN
+324 FRNIQEAVDATCN

-346 QYTVTGTELSDGR
+346 HYSVTESELLKGR
-359 NATLDISHSLDIFGG
+359 SATLNIPHSLDIFGG
-374 YDSAFEEVTG
+374 YDSAFKEVTG
-384 CTVLSGDISGNDEIV
+384 RTVLSGDINGNDEIA
-399 DGVWTGRE
+399 DGVLTGNE

-421 LTLRNFEIVGGN
+421 LTLCNFEIVGGN
-433 ADGSATTGA
+433 ANGSVTTGA
-442 GIACLGSRLILDKVI
+442 GIAGLGSPLILNNVI
-457 IRDNRSTGQGA
+457 IRDNQSTGQGA

-476 LCTDCRFI
+476 LCTGCRFI
-484 RNVSSANGGAYFTA
+484 RNISSANGGAYFTA
-498 YAGVELWWRH
+498 YAGVELWWRY
-508 AMTGCYFSG
+508 AMIGCYFSE

-529 GYSWAYLGHN
+529 GYSWAYLGYN
-539 TYAGNKATYG
+539 TYACNRATYG
-549 GTVSLNGTAYASR
+549 GTVSLNGTAYASK

-575 EAVGGVI
+575 EATGGVI
-582 NETKGGSAVYANL
+582 NEIKGGSAVYANL
-595 NAASTVSI
+595 NAASTLSI
-603 INNTIVG
+603 VNNTIVG

-615 YKNGVPTTDFCGA
+615 YKNGTPTADFYGA

-646 NRSTSATGDVYNAGQ
+646 NRSTSIYTGDVYNAGQ
-661 PATTGYNLFS
+661 PATTGYNIFS
-671 STDNINITPSPTDI
+671 STDNIGITPAETDI
-685 SGTSVDASVLL
+685 LGTSADASILL

-704 IVEGEIVPVLALNGG
+704 IVEGDIVPVLALNGG
-719 PVETVKVKRRF
+719 SIETVKVKRRF
-730 FGTHAIDVLPASQFD
+730 FGSNAINVLPASQFE
-745 EKLLNGD
+745 EKLLKGD

-757 ELRNKLIFDQRG
+757 ELRDKLIFDQRG
-769 VARSTDGTSSIGA
+769 VERSTDGTSSIGA
-782 YEYGKGGTGVTET
+782 YEYGKGGTGITET
-795 TAAADSPVRTY
+795 AATSPVSTY
-806 QNGPTLYLSASTTLQ
+806 QNGSTLYLSAAMVLQ
-821 DARIFSPAGSAVI
+821 DVRIFSMTGSTVI
-834 HLGEVSAGKTP
+834 HLGEVNAGETP
-845 VDISRLYPG
+845 VNISRLYSG

-860 KGGASRFIK
+860 KGGTTRFVK
-869 R
+869 G

>member
-1 MRNKTFYHI
+1 MAFYHI
-10 KYRLSAILWIFL
+10 KYRLFAILWVLLPTIP
-22 STLSAVSAADVAT
+22 TVSVANTTT

-47 SADQGELS
+47 TADQGELS

-63 ARTITDFGYD
+63 ARTIIDFKYD

-87 DMKRLLTEYSFVEW
+87 DMKSLLPEYSFVEW

-109 NQGTINAVLF
+109 NQGTVNAVLF

-129 GHYFLSTD
+129 GHYFLCTD
-137 PSKSLLSWDNSNG
+137 PSKSLISWDNSSG
-150 NKRFTVWAKLRVKAT
+150 NKRFAVWAKLRVKET
-165 GEQLYYFITHLDH
+165 GELFYYFITHLDH
-178 QGSDA
+178 LGSDA

-225 YLSDSRKVSETP
+225 YLSDSRKVSEAP

-272 RHINET
+272 NHINET

-291 IASVSLEPF
+291 IVSISLMPFVAS
-300 TEKTHTRYVDINA
+300 HTRYVDINA
-313 AEGGDGSKSAP
+313 ADGGDGSKSAP
-324 FRHIQEAVDATCN
+324 FRNIQEAVDATCN

-346 QYTVTGTELSDGR
+346 HYSVTESELLKGR
-359 NATLDISHSLDIFGG
+359 SATLNIPHSLDIFGG
-374 YDSAFEEVTG
+374 YDSAFKEVTG
-384 CTVLSGDISGNDEIV
+384 RTVLSGDINGNDEIA
-399 DGVWTGRE
+399 DGVLTGNE

-421 LTLRNFEIVGGN
+421 LTLCNFEIVGGN
-433 ADGSATTGA
+433 ANGSVTIGA
-442 GIACLGSRLILDKVI
+442 GIAGLGSPLILNNVI
-457 IRDNRSTGQGA
+457 IRDNQSTGQGA

-476 LCTDCRFI
+476 LCTGCRFI
-484 RNVSSANGGAYFTA
+484 RNISSANGGAYFTA
-498 YAGVELWWRH
+498 YAGVELWWRY
-508 AMTGCYFSG
+508 AITGCYFSE

-529 GYSWAYLGHN
+529 GYSWAYLGYN
-539 TYAGNKATYG
+539 TYACNRATYG
-549 GTVSLNGTAYASR
+549 GTVSLNGTAYASK

-575 EAVGGVI
+575 EATGGVI
-582 NETKGGSAVYANL
+582 NEIKGGSAVYANL
-595 NAASTVSI
+595 NAASTLSI
-603 INNTIVG
+603 VNNTIVG

-615 YKNGVPTTDFCGA
+615 YKNGTPTADFYGA

-646 NRSTSATGDVYNAGQ
+646 NRSTSIYTGDVYNAGQ
-661 PATTGYNLFS
+661 PATTGYNIFS
-671 STDNINITPSPTDI
+671 STDNIGITPAETDI
-685 SGTSVDASVLL
+685 LGTSADASILL

-704 IVEGEIVPVLALNGG
+704 IVEGDIVPVLALNGG
-719 PVETVKVKRRF
+719 SIETVKVKRRF
-730 FGTHAIDVLPASQFD
+730 FGSNAINVLPASQFE
-745 EKLLNGD
+745 EKLLKGD

-757 ELRNKLIFDQRG
+757 ELRDKLIFDQRG
-769 VARSTDGTSSIGA
+769 VERSTDGTSSIGA
-782 YEYGKGGTGVTET
+782 YEYGKGGTGITET
-795 TAAADSPVRTY
+795 AATSPVSTY
-806 QNGPTLYLSASTTLQ
+806 QNGSTLYLSAAMALQ
-821 DARIFSPAGSAVI
+821 DVRIFSMTGSTVI
-834 HLGEVSAGKTP
+834 HLGEVNAGETP
-845 VDISRLYPG
+845 VNISRLYPG

-860 KGGASRFIK
+860 KGGTTRFVK
-869 R
+869 G